1 MQVTIPGIGKLNRNE
16 TKKATDIAADEYGA
30 TDLKRDWSY
39 KYDSKT
45 DTYTFYNNK
54 EIEKGATF
62 NGSFELLWEFSSRK
76 CVNDYSQSIQATLKD
91 GEKSVLS
98 SELKMRFTS
107 KQDTYYIQKT
117 AKAVTSADGL
127 KNFVDAGKAVSDY
140 AWVQYTFRYN
150 TKELNSR
157 GLQSRYFIDTL
168 PTGCVMAKSSN
179 VIKNEDG
186 TVSYKVEETSV
197 PENSVKEYSII
208 VGYPE
213 SYAGKKVKNTV
224 NLMGIYLDEKEE
236 TNLATSE
243 VEVELKKISENIYYI
258 TTPGKNMSPDYVYKE
273 NLSKDINFSASL
285 STTTTV
291 ASINQNEYTVAL
303 TDDLLEI
310 YTDKYYRLQDNE
322 YEFTNVTVPGKN
334 NFYNSNGYVLSDGNY
349 TVKIKALYKDNVNT
363 REISEY
369 TTVYEGKWEDKEIS
383 KDLENVVS
391 VRVEVSGL
399 TESIKGFYINV
410 KGKINISNSE
420 YENPTYIKNYDF
432 TDLIDKDGKSLIT
445 DVTEENYA
453 ETRIYELDKQIYGK
467 GQLRSS
473 DVIRIIE
480 RPEKPEEPERLSYY
494 YSDTQMSP
502 FEVDKQIENFVTKQ
516 THTVRVNNTD
526 KKEINKVQM
535 YGVNQKAELNTL
547 IETLKFTY
555 SGLKFKNELSEDV
568 NMQDYLRERASIE
581 KNEKEICVTFNFAD
595 NPIVSTDFNI
605 GYNVES
611 NLSYEDYYDTT
622 DPTYKVFTY
631 GFIEGSKFVPQ
642 LTSSYKGKTMASS
655 SDTENILL
663 ALASHQQLIKEIRT
677 EYTKGEF
684 VESGAV
690 VPLNTEYTY
699 RLKLR
704 NGYNTLV
711 DTEFIDVLEHAEL
724 TKVDE
729 EYPYSKSEWYGKLKN
744 VDTTYIESKG
754 LTAKVYYANTTS
766 PQENDWILMESYTN
780 GIWQTENEAKAIKVK
795 IEGEIQ
801 ENSIVNIDVNMVAPN
816 DESLEDKYAY
826 NTYTINSEAI
836 DLYTGLKAA
845 YLKDMPSNVT
855 EVRLTKKEYNVEILK
870 VDEVTKNK
878 LSGVQFGIYDEQGK
892 KLKTGLT
899 GILGIATI
907 KNLKEGTYTIK
918 EEIVPLGYDKAE
930 DYTLIIENG
939 NYTLKQAEEI
949 KAQGEID
956 LEGNI
961 PTIKITIENKR
972 ANGSITVYKIDEY
985 LDTNKQE
992 IPLQGVEFNLL
1003 DTDQNVIATGTTNE
1017 SGNIVFEGLEW
1028 GKTYILKEKQALQ
1041 GYELAEKNTYLSK
1054 INKDKVVVV
1063 ENVRKTGTVT
1073 LTKEDEK
1080 TTEKIQGAK
1089 YGLYAKE
1096 DIYNKKGEVEYQR
1109 DQLISEKTAKENGQV
1124 TFEKLTWGEYYI
1136 KEIESVYGYELSEEK
1151 LLFTVNDQNV
1161 ENVIQKTG
1169 KEVRSK
1175 ANLELLKVDDKGKLL
1190 QGVEFELFDENGNKK
1205 VRQEI
1210 DSGESQLTFKSTG
1223 TYAWKQNE
1231 DGTWQSENYHVNN
1244 STATMETDEFTIQ
1257 NGTLTFDWSVSSES
1271 VNYDYAYYTITNV
1284 KTGEKI
1290 GGANTKIGGTSYGTG
1305 YNSLRFNSVE
1315 QKLNAGTYKISFTY
1329 RKDSSG
1335 HTGLDRA
1342 YVKNVK
1348 IAHKKITE
1356 IPYLTDENGSLKI
1369 ENIEWGNYYIKEKE
1383 PLSGYKKI
1391 DTKFEFTV
1399 NRETFLDGNKVISS
1413 VQNSDTKEQVSII
1426 KNERKQGKVILTK
1439 YSCNASGEET
1449 ENTLEGAKFELYK
1462 SNGELVGEYITDG
1475 NGQIVVE
1482 NLDWDSYYFQE
1493 KEAPEGYSISD
1504 KKIAFVVNSK
1514 NVEFTQEL
1522 KAYNK
1527 LETGKITINK
1537 TIKANSLEAVHG
1549 NATFMFKIVGK
1560 DESGGEKV
1568 TLYRTVTFSDK
1579 EKQNA
1584 DLNGD
1589 LTKSIVISDVEAYKY
1604 EITEEDNYRYS
1615 LDEIIPITNAS
1626 KEGNKAIINL
1636 TGVEN
1641 IGEVTFKNTKD
1652 NNSLLTHAQLITN
1665 SPQSSYYLIGISAK
1679 AKKESYEI
1687 GTKLTGSDFT
1697 YTLYYSNGDE
1707 QTAELTEGITFNGE
1721 SSYKED
1727 LVGSYITKL
1736 EYTLNGKVFETEV
1749 TTKWIMS
1756 TDYFKYKVISS
1767 NKNTITITGIN
1778 SKYESPSVLY
1788 IPSEYNGYKVKEI
1801 IGTGGYWYQSM
1812 SNIDNAKSV
1821 TIANGVTSIGNYAF
1835 SKLSNLTS
1843 IEIPSSVTSIGNY
1856 AFYNCSSLTSI
1867 EIPSSVTS
1875 IGNSAFSG
1883 CSGLTS
1889 VTIQEGVKSIGNSAF
1904 SWCSSLTSIE
1914 IPSSVTSIGDSA
1926 FSSCSGLTSVT
1937 IQEGVKSIGS
1947 KVFSDCKSLTSI
1959 EIPSSV
1965 TSIGNSAFSGCRSL
1979 TSIEIPSSVTSI
1991 GDNAFEG
1998 CSSLT
2003 SITIQ
2008 GGVTSIGNSAF
2019 SGCSSLTS
2027 IEIPSSVTSI
2037 ENRAFYGCSS
2047 LTSITIQEG
2056 VKSIGNSAFSG
2067 CSKLTSIGI
2076 PSSVTSIGNGAFYNC
2091 SSLTGINV
2099 EENNQKYCSE
2109 DGILFNKDKTKLI
2122 QYPIKKLGTEYII
2135 PSSVASIGNS
2145 AFSNCS
2151 SLTSIE
2157 IPNSVTSIGN
2167 SAFYNCRS
2175 LTSIDIPSGV
2185 TSIEDSV
2192 FYGCSSL
2199 TSITIQEG
2207 VTSIGSEVFS
2217 GCSSLTSIEIPSSV
2231 TSIGNYAFEY
2241 CSSLTSITIQEG
2253 VTSIGDSAFRGCSSL
2268 TSIEIPSSV
2277 TSIGNEVFRYC
2288 SKLTS
2293 IEIPNSVTSIGG
2305 YAFGDCSSLTSIEIP
2320 SSVTSI
2326 GDSAFSGCSKLTS
2339 IEIPSS
2345 VTSIGSGA
2353 FYDCSNLTTINYH
2366 GTPEQFSAITI
2377 ESYNDYFKNATVN
2390 YIE

>member
-1 MQVTIPGIGKLNRNE
+1 MK
-16 TKKATDIAADEYGA
+16 
-30 TDLKRDWSY
+30 
-39 KYDSKT
+39 
-45 DTYTFYNNK
+45 
-54 EIEKGATF
+54 
-62 NGSFELLWEFSSRK
+62 
-76 CVNDYSQSIQATLKD
+76 
-91 GEKSVLS
+91 
-98 SELKMRFTS
+98 FTS

-127 KNFVDAGKAVSDY
+127 KNFVDAGKTVSDY

-157 GLQSRYFIDTL
+157 GLQSRYVIDTL
-168 PTGCVMAKSSN
+168 PKGCVIAKSSN

-197 PENSVKEYSII
+197 PENSGREYSII

-224 NLMGIYLDEKEE
+224 DLIGTYLDEKEE
-236 TNLATSE
+236 TKLATSE

-258 TTPGKNMSPDYVYKE
+258 ITPGKNMSPDYVYKE

-291 ASINQNEYTVAL
+291 APINQSEYTVAL

-322 YEFTNVTVPGKN
+322 YEFTKVTVPGKN
-334 NFYNSNGYVLSDGNY
+334 NFYNSNGYVLSDGDY

-363 REISEY
+363 RGVSEY

-383 KDLENVVS
+383 KDLENVVA
-391 VRVEVSGL
+391 VRVEVGGL

-480 RPEKPEEPERLSYY
+480 RPEKPEEPEKPERLSYY

-526 KKEINKVQM
+526 KKEINKVQI
-535 YGVNQKAELNTL
+535 YGVNAKVELKTL

-663 ALASHQQLIKEIRT
+663 ALASHQQLIKEVRT

-729 EYPYSKSEWYGKLKN
+729 EYPYSKSEWCGKLKN

-754 LTAKVYYANTTS
+754 LTAKVYYVNTIS

-780 GIWQTENEAKAIKVK
+780 GIWQTESEAKAIKVK

-892 KLKTGLT
+892 KLKTCLT
-899 GILGIATI
+899 GLLGIATI

-972 ANGSITVYKIDEY
+972 AKGSITVYKIDEY

-1054 INKDKVVVV
+1054 LNKDKVVIV

-1096 DIYNKKGEVEYQR
+1096 DIYNKKGEVEYQK
-1109 DQLISEKTAKENGQV
+1109 DQLISEKTTNENGQV
-1124 TFEKLTWGEYYI
+1124 TFEKLAWGEYYI
-1136 KEIESVYGYELSEEK
+1136 KEIETVYGYELSEEK

-1161 ENVIQKTG
+1161 ENVIQKTA

-1175 ANLELLKVDDKGKLL
+1175 ANLELLKVDDKGKFL

-1244 STATMETDEFTIQ
+1244 STATMESDEFTIQ

-1284 KTGEKI
+1284 KTGGTI
-1290 GGANTKIGGTSYGTG
+1290 GGTNTKIGGTSYGTG

-1329 RKDSSG
+1329 IKDSSG

-1342 YVKNVK
+1342 YVKNAK
-1348 IAHKKITE
+1348 IAYEKIVE

-1399 NRETFLDGNKVISS
+1399 NRETFLNGNKVIAS

-1462 SNGELVGEYITDG
+1462 SDGELVGEYTTDE
-1475 NGQIVVE
+1475 NGQIVIE

-1527 LETGKITINK
+1527 LKTGEITINK

-1549 NATFMFKIVGK
+1549 NVTFMFKIVGK
-1560 DESGGEKV
+1560 DESGEEKV

-1679 AKKESYEI
+1679 AKEESYVV

-1707 QTAELTEGITFNGE
+1707 QTAKLTEGITFNGE

-1749 TTKWIMS
+1749 TTKWIMPS
-1756 TDYFKYKVISS
+1756 DYFIYDVIDA
-1767 NKNTITITGIN
+1767 NKKTIAIKGIN

-1788 IPSEYNGYKVKEI
+1788 IPSEYNGYNVKEI
-1801 IGTGGYWYQSM
+1801 KEYMRSM
-1812 SNIDNAKSV
+1812 YNINNVKSV
-1821 TIANGVTSIGNYAF
+1821 VIEEGIMSIG
-1835 SKLSNLTS
+1835 SN
-1843 IEIPSSVTSIGNY
+1843 
-1856 AFYNCSSLTSI
+1856 
-1867 EIPSSVTS
+1867 
-1875 IGNSAFSG
+1875 AFSG
-1883 CSGLTS
+1883 CS
-1889 VTIQEGVKSIGNSAF
+1889 K
-1904 SWCSSLTSIE
+1904 LTSIE

-1926 FSSCSGLTSVT
+1926 FKGCSSLTNIEIPSSVT
-1937 IQEGVKSIGS
+1937 SIGDGAFRGCS
-1947 KVFSDCKSLTSI
+1947 KLTSI

-1965 TSIGNSAFSGCRSL
+1965 TSIGYGAFSG
-1979 TSIEIPSSVTSI
+1979 
-1991 GDNAFEG
+1991 
-1998 CSSLT
+1998 
-2003 SITIQ
+2003 
-2008 GGVTSIGNSAF
+2008 
-2019 SGCSSLTS
+2019 
-2027 IEIPSSVTSI
+2027 
-2037 ENRAFYGCSS
+2037 
-2047 LTSITIQEG
+2047 
-2056 VKSIGNSAFSG
+2056 
-2067 CSKLTSIGI
+2067 
-2076 PSSVTSIGNGAFYNC
+2076 
-2091 SSLTGINV
+2091 
-2099 EENNQKYCSE
+2099 
-2109 DGILFNKDKTKLI
+2109 
-2122 QYPIKKLGTEYII
+2122 
-2135 PSSVASIGNS
+2135 
-2145 AFSNCS
+2145 
-2151 SLTSIE
+2151 
-2157 IPNSVTSIGN
+2157 
-2167 SAFYNCRS
+2167 
-2175 LTSIDIPSGV
+2175 
-2185 TSIEDSV
+2185 
-2192 FYGCSSL
+2192 
-2199 TSITIQEG
+2199 
-2207 VTSIGSEVFS
+2207 
-2217 GCSSLTSIEIPSSV
+2217 
-2231 TSIGNYAFEY
+2231 
-2241 CSSLTSITIQEG
+2241 
-2253 VTSIGDSAFRGCSSL
+2253 
-2268 TSIEIPSSV
+2268 
-2277 TSIGNEVFRYC
+2277 
-2288 SKLTS
+2288 
-2293 IEIPNSVTSIGG
+2293 
-2305 YAFGDCSSLTSIEIP
+2305 CSSLTSIEIP

-2326 GDSAFSGCSKLTS
+2326 GDSAFSGCSKLTSIEIPSSVTSIGYRAFEGCSKLTSIEIPSSVTSIGDYVFFRCSGLTNIEIPSSVTSIGDSAFRECSKLTSIEIPSSVTSIGSSAFYRCSSLTSIEIPSSVTSIGDGTFSGCSSLTSIEIPSSVTSIGNSAFYGCSSLTSINIPEGVTSIGSSAFSGCKRLTSIEIPEGVTSIGSSAFFLCRSLTSIEIPSSVTSIGNQAFDGCSSLTNIEIPEGVTSIGNYAFQDCRSLTSIEIPSSVTSIGDSAFRGCDSLTSINVEEDNQNYCGEDGVLFNKDKTELIRYPSKKADKQYVIPNSVTSIGNYAFEYCSSLTSINIPEGITSIGDSAFRGCSSLTNIEIPSSVTSIGDSVFRECSSLTS

-2377 ESYNDYFKNATVN
+2377 GSYNDYFKNATVN

>member
-1 MQVTIPGIGKLNRNE
+1 MK
-16 TKKATDIAADEYGA
+16 
-30 TDLKRDWSY
+30 
-39 KYDSKT
+39 
-45 DTYTFYNNK
+45 
-54 EIEKGATF
+54 
-62 NGSFELLWEFSSRK
+62 
-76 CVNDYSQSIQATLKD
+76 
-91 GEKSVLS
+91 
-98 SELKMRFTS
+98 FTS

-127 KNFVDAGKAVSDY
+127 KNFVDAGKNVSDY

-157 GLQSRYFIDTL
+157 GLQSRYVIDTL
-168 PTGCVMAKSSN
+168 PKGCVIAKSSN

-197 PENSVKEYSII
+197 PENSGREYSII

-224 NLMGIYLDEKEE
+224 DLIGTYLDEKEE
-236 TNLATSE
+236 TKLATSE

-258 TTPGKNMSPDYVYKE
+258 ITPGKNMSPDYVYKE

-291 ASINQNEYTVAL
+291 APINQSEYTVAL

-322 YEFTNVTVPGKN
+322 YEFTKVTVPGKN
-334 NFYNSNGYVLSDGNY
+334 NFYNSNGYVLSDGDY

-363 REISEY
+363 RGVSEY

-383 KDLENVVS
+383 KDLENVVA
-391 VRVEVSGL
+391 VRVEVGGL

-467 GQLRSS
+467 GLLRSS
-473 DVIRIIE
+473 DVIKIIE
-480 RPEKPEEPERLSYY
+480 KLEEPGYY
-494 YSDTQMSP
+494 YSNTQMSP

-516 THTVRVNNTD
+516 THSIKVQNAE
-526 KKEINKVQM
+526 KKEISKIQI

-663 ALASHQQLIKEIRT
+663 ALASHQQLIKEVRT

-754 LTAKVYYANTTS
+754 LTAKVYYVNTIS

-855 EVRLTKKEYNVEILK
+855 EVRLTKKEYNIEVLK

-892 KLKTGLT
+892 KLKTCLT
-899 GILGIATI
+899 GLLGIATI

-972 ANGSITVYKIDEY
+972 AKGSITVYKIDEY

-1054 INKDKVVVV
+1054 LNKDKVVIV

-1096 DIYNKKGEVEYQR
+1096 DIYNKKGEVEYQK
-1109 DQLISEKTAKENGQV
+1109 DQLISEKTTNENGQV
-1124 TFEKLTWGEYYI
+1124 TFEKLAWGEYYI
-1136 KEIESVYGYELSEEK
+1136 KEIETVYGYELSEEK

-1161 ENVIQKTG
+1161 ENVIQKTA

-1175 ANLELLKVDDKGKLL
+1175 ANLELLKVDDKGKFL
-1190 QGVEFELFDENGNKK
+1190 QGVEFELFDESNSKIQGN
-1205 VRQEI
+1205 
-1210 DSGESQLTFKSTG
+1210 FK
-1223 TYAWKQNE
+1223 
-1231 DGTWQSENYHVNN
+1231 
-1244 STATMETDEFTIQ
+1244 
-1257 NGTLTFDWSVSSES
+1257 
-1271 VNYDYAYYTITNV
+1271 
-1284 KTGEKI
+1284 
-1290 GGANTKIGGTSYGTG
+1290 
-1305 YNSLRFNSVE
+1305 
-1315 QKLNAGTYKISFTY
+1315 
-1329 RKDSSG
+1329 
-1335 HTGLDRA
+1335 
-1342 YVKNVK
+1342 
-1348 IAHKKITE
+1348 
-1356 IPYLTDENGSLKI
+1356 TDENGKLKI
-1369 ENIEWGNYYIKEKE
+1369 ENIEWGKYYIKEKE
-1383 PLSGYKKI
+1383 PLSGYKKV

-1399 NRETFLDGNKVISS
+1399 NRETFLNGNKVIAS

-1462 SNGELVGEYITDG
+1462 SDGELVGEYTTDE
-1475 NGQIVVE
+1475 NGQIVIE

-1527 LETGKITINK
+1527 LKTGEITINK

-1549 NATFMFKIVGK
+1549 NVTFMFKIVGK
-1560 DESGGEKV
+1560 DESGEEKV

-1679 AKKESYEI
+1679 AKEESYVV

-1707 QTAELTEGITFNGE
+1707 QTAKLTEGITFNGE

-1749 TTKWIMS
+1749 TTKWIMPS
-1756 TDYFKYKVISS
+1756 DYFIYDVIDA
-1767 NKNTITITGIN
+1767 NKKTIAIKGIN

-1788 IPSEYNGYKVKEI
+1788 IPSEYNGYKVKAI
-1801 IGTGGYWYQSM
+1801 KGKNNYFSM
-1812 SNIDNAKSV
+1812 SNIKNVKSV
-1821 TIANGVTSIGNYAF
+1821 TIAEGVTSIGYYAF
-1835 SKLSNLTS
+1835 KD
-1843 IEIPSSVTSIGNY
+1843 
-1856 AFYNCSSLTSI
+1856 CSSLTSI

-1875 IGNSAFSG
+1875 IGNWAFSGCSSLTSIEIPSSVTSIGNWAFSGCSSLTSIEIPSSVTSIGYSAFSG
-1883 CSGLTS
+1883 CSSLTS
-1889 VTIQEGVKSIGNSAF
+1889 IEIPSSITSIEDGTFYNCSSLTSINIPEGVTSIGYRAFMGCSSLTSIEIPSSVTSIGYSAF
-1904 SWCSSLTSIE
+1904 SGCSSLTSIE

-1947 KVFSDCKSLTSI
+1947 KVFSSCI
-1959 EIPSSV
+1959 
-1965 TSIGNSAFSGCRSL
+1965 R
-1979 TSIEIPSSVTSI
+1979 
-1991 GDNAFEG
+1991 
-1998 CSSLT
+1998 
-2003 SITIQ
+2003 
-2008 GGVTSIGNSAF
+2008 
-2019 SGCSSLTS
+2019 
-2027 IEIPSSVTSI
+2027 
-2037 ENRAFYGCSS
+2037 
-2047 LTSITIQEG
+2047 
-2056 VKSIGNSAFSG
+2056 
-2067 CSKLTSIGI
+2067 
-2076 PSSVTSIGNGAFYNC
+2076 
-2091 SSLTGINV
+2091 
-2099 EENNQKYCSE
+2099 
-2109 DGILFNKDKTKLI
+2109 
-2122 QYPIKKLGTEYII
+2122 
-2135 PSSVASIGNS
+2135 
-2145 AFSNCS
+2145 
-2151 SLTSIE
+2151 LTSIE
-2157 IPNSVTSIGN
+2157 IPNSVTSIG
-2167 SAFYNCRS
+2167 
-2175 LTSIDIPSGV
+2175 
-2185 TSIEDSV
+2185 
-2192 FYGCSSL
+2192 
-2199 TSITIQEG
+2199 
-2207 VTSIGSEVFS
+2207 
-2217 GCSSLTSIEIPSSV
+2217 
-2231 TSIGNYAFEY
+2231 
-2241 CSSLTSITIQEG
+2241 
-2253 VTSIGDSAFRGCSSL
+2253 DSAFSSCS
-2268 TSIEIPSSV
+2268 
-2277 TSIGNEVFRYC
+2277 G
-2288 SKLTS
+2288 LTS
-2293 IEIPNSVTSIGG
+2293 IEIPNSVTSINGS
-2305 YAFGDCSSLTSIEIP
+2305 AFTGCRSLTSIEIP
-2320 SSVTSI
+2320 GSVTSI
-2326 GDSAFSGCSKLTS
+2326 GDYVFFNCSGLTS

-2345 VTSIGSGA
+2345 VTSIGSQA
-2353 FYDCSNLTTINYH
+2353 FYGCFSLTTINYH
-2366 GTPEQFSAITI
+2366 GTEEQFKAIKI
-2377 ESYNDYFKNATVN
+2377 DSGNDEFKEATVN

>member
-1 MQVTIPGIGKLNRNE
+1 MQVTIPGIGKLNRNA

-76 CVNDYSQSIQATLKD
+76 CVNDYSQSIQAVLKD
-91 GEKSVLS
+91 GEKNASS
-98 SELKMRFTS
+98 SELKIKFTS
-107 KQDTYYIQKT
+107 KQDTYYVQKT

-127 KNFVDAGKAVSDY
+127 KNFVDAGKTVSDY

-157 GLQSRYFIDTL
+157 GLQSRYVIDTL
-168 PTGCVMAKSSN
+168 PKGCVIAKSSN

-186 TVSYKVEETSV
+186 TVSYKIEETSV
-197 PENSVKEYSII
+197 TENSVKEYSII

-224 NLMGIYLDEKEE
+224 DLIGTYLDEKEE
-236 TNLATSE
+236 TKLATSE
-243 VEVELKKISENIYYI
+243 VEVELRKISENIYYI
-258 TTPGKNMSPDYVYKE
+258 TTPGKNISPDYVYKE
-273 NLSKDINFSASL
+273 SLSKDINFSASL

-291 ASINQNEYTVAL
+291 APINQSEYTVAL

-363 REISEY
+363 RGVSEY

-383 KDLENVVS
+383 KNLENVVA

-605 GYNVES
+605 GYNIES

-622 DPTYKVFTY
+622 DPTYTVVTY
-631 GFIEGSKFVPQ
+631 AFIEDSGFIPQ

-878 LSGVQFGIYDEQGK
+878 LSGVQFEIYDEQGK

-899 GILGIATI
+899 GILGTATI

-1028 GKTYILKEKQALQ
+1028 GKTYILKEKQAPQ

-1054 INKDKVVVV
+1054 LNKDKVVVV
-1063 ENVRKTGTVT
+1063 EDVRKTGTVT

-1080 TTEKIQGAK
+1080 TTEKVQGAK

-1109 DQLISEKTAKENGQV
+1109 DQLISEKTTNENGQV

-1136 KEIESVYGYELSEEK
+1136 KETETVYGYELSEEK

-1161 ENVIQKTG
+1161 ENVIQKTA

-1175 ANLELLKVDDKGKLL
+1175 ANLELLKVDDKGKFL

-1244 STATMETDEFTIQ
+1244 STATMESDEFTIQ

-1348 IAHKKITE
+1348 IAYETITE
-1356 IPYLTDENGSLKI
+1356 IPYVTDENGSLKI

-1399 NRETFLDGNKVISS
+1399 NRETFSNGNKVISR
-1413 VQNSDTKEQVSII
+1413 VQNSDTKEQISII

-1749 TTKWIMS
+1749 TTKWIMPS
-1756 TDYFKYKVISS
+1756 DYFIYDVIDA
-1767 NKNTITITGIN
+1767 KEKTIAIKEIN

-1801 IGTGGYWYQSM
+1801 IGNGYYNPM
-1812 SNIDNAKSV
+1812 SNIKDVKSV
-1821 TIANGVTSIGNYAF
+1821 VIENGVTSIGDYAF
-1835 SKLSNLTS
+1835 KDCRSLTSITIQEGVTSIGAGAFWGCSNLTS
-1843 IEIPSSVTSIGNY
+1843 IEIPSSVTSIGDSVFRECSSLTSINIPEGVMSIGEY
-1856 AFYNCSSLTSI
+1856 AFSNCSSLTSI
-1867 EIPSSVTS
+1867 EIS
-1875 IGNSAFSG
+1875 
-1883 CSGLTS
+1883 
-1889 VTIQEGVKSIGNSAF
+1889 
-1904 SWCSSLTSIE
+1904 
-1914 IPSSVTSIGDSA
+1914 
-1926 FSSCSGLTSVT
+1926 
-1937 IQEGVKSIGS
+1937 
-1947 KVFSDCKSLTSI
+1947 
-1959 EIPSSV
+1959 
-1965 TSIGNSAFSGCRSL
+1965 
-1979 TSIEIPSSVTSI
+1979 
-1991 GDNAFEG
+1991 
-1998 CSSLT
+1998 
-2003 SITIQ
+2003 
-2008 GGVTSIGNSAF
+2008 
-2019 SGCSSLTS
+2019 
-2027 IEIPSSVTSI
+2027 
-2037 ENRAFYGCSS
+2037 
-2047 LTSITIQEG
+2047 
-2056 VKSIGNSAFSG
+2056 
-2067 CSKLTSIGI
+2067 
-2076 PSSVTSIGNGAFYNC
+2076 SSVTSIGNGAFGNC
-2091 SSLTGINV
+2091 R
-2099 EENNQKYCSE
+2099 
-2109 DGILFNKDKTKLI
+2109 
-2122 QYPIKKLGTEYII
+2122 
-2135 PSSVASIGNS
+2135 
-2145 AFSNCS
+2145 

-2167 SAFYNCRS
+2167 YAFYS
-2175 LTSIDIPSGV
+2175 
-2185 TSIEDSV
+2185 
-2192 FYGCSSL
+2192 
-2199 TSITIQEG
+2199 
-2207 VTSIGSEVFS
+2207 
-2217 GCSSLTSIEIPSSV
+2217 CSSLTSIEIPEGV
-2231 TSIGNYAFEY
+2231 TSIRDGAFWS
-2241 CSSLTSITIQEG
+2241 CRSLTSINIPEG
-2253 VTSIGDSAFRGCSSL
+2253 VTSIGNNAFCGCSSL
-2268 TSIEIPSSV
+2268 TSINIPEGV
-2277 TSIGNEVFRYC
+2277 TSIRD
-2288 SKLTS
+2288 S
-2293 IEIPNSVTSIGG
+2293 
-2305 YAFGDCSSLTSIEIP
+2305 AFWGCSSLTNIEIP

-2326 GDSAFSGCSKLTS
+2326 GDSAFISC
-2339 IEIPSS
+2339 I
-2345 VTSIGSGA
+2345 
-2353 FYDCSNLTTINYH
+2353 NLTTINYH
-2366 GTPEQFSAITI
+2366 GTEEQFKAIKI
-2377 ESYNDYFKNATVN
+2377 NSGNDYFKKATVN

>member
-1 MQVTIPGIGKLNRNE
+1 M
-16 TKKATDIAADEYGA
+16 
-30 TDLKRDWSY
+30 
-39 KYDSKT
+39 
-45 DTYTFYNNK
+45 
-54 EIEKGATF
+54 
-62 NGSFELLWEFSSRK
+62 
-76 CVNDYSQSIQATLKD
+76 
-91 GEKSVLS
+91 
-98 SELKMRFTS
+98 
-107 KQDTYYIQKT
+107 
-117 AKAVTSADGL
+117 
-127 KNFVDAGKAVSDY
+127 
-140 AWVQYTFRYN
+140 
-150 TKELNSR
+150 
-157 GLQSRYFIDTL
+157 
-168 PTGCVMAKSSN
+168 
-179 VIKNEDG
+179 
-186 TVSYKVEETSV
+186 
-197 PENSVKEYSII
+197 
-208 VGYPE
+208 
-213 SYAGKKVKNTV
+213 
-224 NLMGIYLDEKEE
+224 
-236 TNLATSE
+236 
-243 VEVELKKISENIYYI
+243 
-258 TTPGKNMSPDYVYKE
+258 
-273 NLSKDINFSASL
+273 
-285 STTTTV
+285 
-291 ASINQNEYTVAL
+291 
-303 TDDLLEI
+303 
-310 YTDKYYRLQDNE
+310 
-322 YEFTNVTVPGKN
+322 
-334 NFYNSNGYVLSDGNY
+334 
-349 TVKIKALYKDNVNT
+349 
-363 REISEY
+363 
-369 TTVYEGKWEDKEIS
+369 
-383 KDLENVVS
+383 
-391 VRVEVSGL
+391 
-399 TESIKGFYINV
+399 
-410 KGKINISNSE
+410 
-420 YENPTYIKNYDF
+420 
-432 TDLIDKDGKSLIT
+432 
-445 DVTEENYA
+445 
-453 ETRIYELDKQIYGK
+453 
-467 GQLRSS
+467 
-473 DVIRIIE
+473 
-480 RPEKPEEPERLSYY
+480 
-494 YSDTQMSP
+494 
-502 FEVDKQIENFVTKQ
+502 
-516 THTVRVNNTD
+516 
-526 KKEINKVQM
+526 
-535 YGVNQKAELNTL
+535 
-547 IETLKFTY
+547 
-555 SGLKFKNELSEDV
+555 
-568 NMQDYLRERASIE
+568 
-581 KNEKEICVTFNFAD
+581 
-595 NPIVSTDFNI
+595 
-605 GYNVES
+605 
-611 NLSYEDYYDTT
+611 
-622 DPTYKVFTY
+622 
-631 GFIEGSKFVPQ
+631 
-642 LTSSYKGKTMASS
+642 
-655 SDTENILL
+655 
-663 ALASHQQLIKEIRT
+663 
-677 EYTKGEF
+677 
-684 VESGAV
+684 
-690 VPLNTEYTY
+690 
-699 RLKLR
+699 
-704 NGYNTLV
+704 
-711 DTEFIDVLEHAEL
+711 
-724 TKVDE
+724 
-729 EYPYSKSEWYGKLKN
+729 
-744 VDTTYIESKG
+744 
-754 LTAKVYYANTTS
+754 
-766 PQENDWILMESYTN
+766 
-780 GIWQTENEAKAIKVK
+780 
-795 IEGEIQ
+795 
-801 ENSIVNIDVNMVAPN
+801 
-816 DESLEDKYAY
+816 
-826 NTYTINSEAI
+826 
-836 DLYTGLKAA
+836 
-845 YLKDMPSNVT
+845 
-855 EVRLTKKEYNVEILK
+855 
-870 VDEVTKNK
+870 
-878 LSGVQFGIYDEQGK
+878 
-892 KLKTGLT
+892 
-899 GILGIATI
+899 
-907 KNLKEGTYTIK
+907 
-918 EEIVPLGYDKAE
+918 
-930 DYTLIIENG
+930 
-939 NYTLKQAEEI
+939 
-949 KAQGEID
+949 
-956 LEGNI
+956 
-961 PTIKITIENKR
+961 
-972 ANGSITVYKIDEY
+972 
-985 LDTNKQE
+985 
-992 IPLQGVEFNLL
+992 
-1003 DTDQNVIATGTTNE
+1003 
-1017 SGNIVFEGLEW
+1017 
-1028 GKTYILKEKQALQ
+1028 
-1041 GYELAEKNTYLSK
+1041 
-1054 INKDKVVVV
+1054 
-1063 ENVRKTGTVT
+1063 
-1073 LTKEDEK
+1073 
-1080 TTEKIQGAK
+1080 
-1089 YGLYAKE
+1089 
-1096 DIYNKKGEVEYQR
+1096 
-1109 DQLISEKTAKENGQV
+1109 
-1124 TFEKLTWGEYYI
+1124 
-1136 KEIESVYGYELSEEK
+1136 
-1151 LLFTVNDQNV
+1151 
-1161 ENVIQKTG
+1161 
-1169 KEVRSK
+1169 
-1175 ANLELLKVDDKGKLL
+1175 

-1284 KTGEKI
+1284 KTGETI
-1290 GGANTKIGGTSYGTG
+1290 GDANTKIGGTSYGTG

-1342 YVKNVK
+1342 YVKNAK
-1348 IAHKKITE
+1348 IAYEKITE
-1356 IPYLTDENGSLKI
+1356 IPYVTDENGSLKI

-1399 NRETFLDGNKVISS
+1399 NRETFSNGNKVISS
-1413 VQNSDTKEQVSII
+1413 VQNSDTKEQISII

-1679 AKKESYEI
+1679 AKEESYVV
-1687 GTKLTGSDFT
+1687 GTKLTASDFT

-1749 TTKWIMS
+1749 TTKWIMPS
-1756 TDYFKYKVISS
+1756 DYFIYDIIDANEK
-1767 NKNTITITGIN
+1767 TIAIKGIN

-1788 IPSEYNGYKVKEI
+1788 IPSEYNGYNVKEI
-1801 IGTGGYWYQSM
+1801 KSDDYWPSM
-1812 SNIDNAKSV
+1812 ANIKNVKSV
-1821 TIANGVTSIGNYAF
+1821 VIENGVTSIGDRAF
-1835 SKLSNLTS
+1835 RGCSSLTR
-1843 IEIPSSVTSIGNY
+1843 IEIPSSVTSIESE
-1856 AFYNCSSLTSI
+1856 AFRYCSKLTSI
-1867 EIPSSVTS
+1867 EIPNSVTS
-1875 IGNSAFSG
+1875 IGNSAFSS

-1889 VTIQEGVKSIGNSAF
+1889 VTIQEGVKSIGSKVF
-1904 SWCSSLTSIE
+1904 SDCKSLTSIE

-2167 SAFYNCRS
+2167 SAFSSCSSLTSIEIPNSVTSIGNSAFYNCRS

-2185 TSIEDSV
+2185 TSIGDSV

-2207 VTSIGSEVFS
+2207 VTSIGSGVFS

-2277 TSIGNEVFRYC
+2277 TSIESEVFRYC

-2326 GDSAFSGCSKLTS
+2326 ENRAFYGCSSLTSITIQEGVKSIGNSAFSGCSKLTS
-2339 IEIPSS
+2339 IGIPSSVTSIGDSAFIGCSKLTSIDISSS

-2377 ESYNDYFKNATVN
+2377 GSYNDYFKNATVN

>member
-16 TKKATDIAADEYGA
+16 TKKAVDIAADEYGA

-127 KNFVDAGKAVSDY
+127 KNFVDAGKTVSDY

-168 PTGCVMAKSSN
+168 PKGCVIAKSSN

-322 YEFTNVTVPGKN
+322 YEFTKVTVPCKN

-383 KDLENVVS
+383 KDLENVVA

-432 TDLIDKDGKSLIT
+432 TDLIDKDGNSLIT

-526 KKEINKVQM
+526 KKEINKVQI

-568 NMQDYLRERASIE
+568 DMQDYLRERATIE
-581 KNEKEICVTFNFAD
+581 KNGKEICVTFNFAD

-754 LTAKVYYANTTS
+754 LTAKVYYANTIS
-766 PQENDWILMESYTN
+766 PQENNWVLMESYTN

-892 KLKTGLT
+892 KLKTSLT
-899 GILGIATI
+899 GLLGIATI

-972 ANGSITVYKIDEY
+972 AKGSITVYKIDEY

-1054 INKDKVVVV
+1054 LNKDKVVVV
-1063 ENVRKTGTVT
+1063 EDVRKTGTVT

-1080 TTEKIQGAK
+1080 TTKKIQGAK

-1109 DQLISEKTAKENGQV
+1109 DQLISEKTTNENGQV
-1124 TFEKLTWGEYYI
+1124 TFERLTWGEYYI

-1161 ENVIQKTG
+1161 ENVIQKTA

-1175 ANLELLKVDDKGKLL
+1175 ANLELLKVDDKGKFL
-1190 QGVEFELFDENGNKK
+1190 QGVEFELFDESNNKI
-1205 VRQEI
+1205 QEN
-1210 DSGESQLTFKSTG
+1210 FK
-1223 TYAWKQNE
+1223 
-1231 DGTWQSENYHVNN
+1231 
-1244 STATMETDEFTIQ
+1244 
-1257 NGTLTFDWSVSSES
+1257 
-1271 VNYDYAYYTITNV
+1271 
-1284 KTGEKI
+1284 
-1290 GGANTKIGGTSYGTG
+1290 
-1305 YNSLRFNSVE
+1305 
-1315 QKLNAGTYKISFTY
+1315 
-1329 RKDSSG
+1329 
-1335 HTGLDRA
+1335 
-1342 YVKNVK
+1342 
-1348 IAHKKITE
+1348 
-1356 IPYLTDENGSLKI
+1356 TDENGSLKI

-1399 NRETFLDGNKVISS
+1399 NRETFSNGNKVISS
-1413 VQNSDTKEQVSII
+1413 VQNSDTKEQISII

-1679 AKKESYEI
+1679 AKEESYVV

-1756 TDYFKYKVISS
+1756 SDYFTYDVIDA
-1767 NKNTITITGIN
+1767 KEKTIAIKGIN

-1788 IPSEYNGYKVKEI
+1788 IPSEYNGYKVKQVN
-1801 IGTGGYWYQSM
+1801 GRYQSPI
-1812 SNIDNAKSV
+1812 SNIKNVKSV
-1821 TIANGVTSIGNYAF
+1821 TIAEGVTSIGSNAFFGCSKLTSIEIPSSVASIGGYAFYNCSSLTSIKIPEGVTSIGNYAF
-1835 SKLSNLTS
+1835 S
-1843 IEIPSSVTSIGNY
+1843 
-1856 AFYNCSSLTSI
+1856 NCSSLTSI

-1875 IGNSAFSG
+1875 IGDAAFYFCHS
-1883 CSGLTS
+1883 LTI
-1889 VTIQEGVKSIGNSAF
+1889 VTIQEGVTSIGGSAF
-1904 SWCSSLTSIE
+1904 EYCSKLTSIE
-1914 IPSSVTSIGDSA
+1914 IPSSVTSIGSQA
-1926 FSSCSGLTSVT
+1926 FFGCSSL
-1937 IQEGVKSIGS
+1937 
-1947 KVFSDCKSLTSI
+1947 
-1959 EIPSSV
+1959 
-1965 TSIGNSAFSGCRSL
+1965 A
-1979 TSIEIPSSVTSI
+1979 SIEIPSSVTSI
-1991 GDNAFEG
+1991 GDYTFYG

-2003 SITIQ
+2003 SINIPE
-2008 GGVTSIGNSAF
+2008 GVTSIGSSAF
-2019 SGCSSLTS
+2019 SGCKRLTSIEIPEGVTSIGDKAFYNCSSLTSINVEENNQSYCSEDGVLFNKDKTELIQYPSKKADKQYVIPNSVTSIGEYSAFEGCSSLTS
-2027 IEIPSSVTSI
+2027 IEIPSGVTSI
-2037 ENRAFYGCSS
+2037 GNRTFFGCSS
-2047 LTSITIQEG
+2047 LTSI
-2056 VKSIGNSAFSG
+2056 N
-2067 CSKLTSIGI
+2067 I
-2076 PSSVTSIGNGAFYNC
+2076 PSSVTSIGSYAFYKC
-2091 SSLTGINV
+2091 SKLTSI
-2099 EENNQKYCSE
+2099 E
-2109 DGILFNKDKTKLI
+2109 
-2122 QYPIKKLGTEYII
+2122 I
-2135 PSSVASIGNS
+2135 PSGVTSIEEWTFYG
-2145 AFSNCS
+2145 CS

-2157 IPNSVTSIGN
+2157 IPNS
-2167 SAFYNCRS
+2167 
-2175 LTSIDIPSGV
+2175 
-2185 TSIEDSV
+2185 
-2192 FYGCSSL
+2192 
-2199 TSITIQEG
+2199 
-2207 VTSIGSEVFS
+2207 
-2217 GCSSLTSIEIPSSV
+2217 
-2231 TSIGNYAFEY
+2231 
-2241 CSSLTSITIQEG
+2241 

-2268 TSIEIPSSV
+2268 TSIEIP
-2277 TSIGNEVFRYC
+2277 
-2288 SKLTS
+2288 
-2293 IEIPNSVTSIGG
+2293 NSVTSIGQ
-2305 YAFGDCSSLTSIEIP
+2305 S
-2320 SSVTSI
+2320 
-2326 GDSAFSGCSKLTS
+2326 
-2339 IEIPSS
+2339 
-2345 VTSIGSGA
+2345 A
-2353 FYDCSNLTTINYH
+2353 FYDCSKLTTIYYH
-2366 GTPEQFSAITI
+2366 GTEEQFKAITI
-2377 ESYNDYFKNATVN
+2377 GSDNYYFKDATVN

>member
-1 MQVTIPGIGKLNRNE
+1 MK
-16 TKKATDIAADEYGA
+16 
-30 TDLKRDWSY
+30 
-39 KYDSKT
+39 
-45 DTYTFYNNK
+45 
-54 EIEKGATF
+54 
-62 NGSFELLWEFSSRK
+62 
-76 CVNDYSQSIQATLKD
+76 
-91 GEKSVLS
+91 
-98 SELKMRFTS
+98 FTS

-127 KNFVDAGKAVSDY
+127 KNFVDAGKNVSDY

-168 PTGCVMAKSSN
+168 PKGCVIAKSSN

-197 PENSVKEYSII
+197 PENSGREYSII

-224 NLMGIYLDEKEE
+224 DLIGTYLDEKEE
-236 TNLATSE
+236 TKLATSE

-258 TTPGKNMSPDYVYKE
+258 ITPGKNMSPDYVYKE
-273 NLSKDINFSASL
+273 NLSSDINFSASL

-291 ASINQNEYTVAL
+291 APINQSEYTVAL

-322 YEFTNVTVPGKN
+322 YEFTKVTVPGKN
-334 NFYNSNGYVLSDGNY
+334 NFYNSNGYVLSDGDY

-363 REISEY
+363 RGVSEY

-383 KDLENVVS
+383 KDLENVVA
-391 VRVEVSGL
+391 VRVEVGGL

-432 TDLIDKDGKSLIT
+432 TDLIDKDGNSLIT

-453 ETRIYELDKQIYGK
+453 ETRLYELDKQIYGK

-480 RPEKPEEPERLSYY
+480 RPEKPEEPEKPERLSYY

-526 KKEINKVQM
+526 KKEINKVQI
-535 YGVNQKAELNTL
+535 YGVNTKVELKTL

-663 ALASHQQLIKEIRT
+663 ALASHQQLIKEVRT

-754 LTAKVYYANTTS
+754 LTAKVYYANTIS

-780 GIWQTENEAKAIKVK
+780 GIWQTENEVKAIKVK

-892 KLKTGLT
+892 KLKTSLT
-899 GILGIATI
+899 GLLGIATI

-918 EEIVPLGYDKAE
+918 EEIVPLGYDKTE

-972 ANGSITVYKIDEY
+972 AKGSITVYKIDEY

-1003 DTDQNVIATGTTNE
+1003 DTNQNVIATGTTNE

-1054 INKDKVVVV
+1054 LNKDKVVIV

-1096 DIYNKKGEVEYQR
+1096 DIYNKKGEVEYQK
-1109 DQLISEKTAKENGQV
+1109 DQLISEKTTNENGQV
-1124 TFEKLTWGEYYI
+1124 TFEKLAWGEYYI
-1136 KEIESVYGYELSEEK
+1136 KEIETVYGYELSEEK

-1161 ENVIQKTG
+1161 ENVIQKTA

-1175 ANLELLKVDDKGKLL
+1175 ANLELLKVDDKGKFL

-1244 STATMETDEFTIQ
+1244 STATMESDEFTIQ

-1284 KTGEKI
+1284 KTGETI
-1290 GGANTKIGGTSYGTG
+1290 GDANTKIGGTSYGTG
-1305 YNSLRFNSVE
+1305 YNSLKFNSVE

-1329 RKDSSG
+1329 IKDSSG

-1342 YVKNVK
+1342 YVKNAK
-1348 IAHKKITE
+1348 IAYEKIVE

-1399 NRETFLDGNKVISS
+1399 NRETFLNGNKVIAS

-1462 SNGELVGEYITDG
+1462 SDGELVGEYTTDE
-1475 NGQIVVE
+1475 NGQIVIE

-1527 LETGKITINK
+1527 LKTGEITINK

-1549 NATFMFKIVGK
+1549 NVTFMFKIVGK
-1560 DESGGEKV
+1560 DESGEEKV

-1679 AKKESYEI
+1679 AKEESYVV

-1749 TTKWIMS
+1749 TTKWIMPS
-1756 TDYFKYKVISS
+1756 DYFIYDVIDA
-1767 NKNTITITGIN
+1767 NEKTIAIKGIN

-1788 IPSEYNGYKVKEI
+1788 IPSEYNGYNVKEI
-1801 IGTGGYWYQSM
+1801 KEYMRSM
-1812 SNIDNAKSV
+1812 YNINNVKSV
-1821 TIANGVTSIGNYAF
+1821 VIEEGIMSIG
-1835 SKLSNLTS
+1835 SN
-1843 IEIPSSVTSIGNY
+1843 
-1856 AFYNCSSLTSI
+1856 
-1867 EIPSSVTS
+1867 
-1875 IGNSAFSG
+1875 AFSG
-1883 CSGLTS
+1883 CS
-1889 VTIQEGVKSIGNSAF
+1889 K
-1904 SWCSSLTSIE
+1904 LTSIE

-1926 FSSCSGLTSVT
+1926 FKGCSSLTNIEIPSSVT
-1937 IQEGVKSIGS
+1937 SIGDGAFRGCS
-1947 KVFSDCKSLTSI
+1947 KLTSI

-1965 TSIGNSAFSGCRSL
+1965 TSIGYGAFSG
-1979 TSIEIPSSVTSI
+1979 
-1991 GDNAFEG
+1991 
-1998 CSSLT
+1998 
-2003 SITIQ
+2003 
-2008 GGVTSIGNSAF
+2008 
-2019 SGCSSLTS
+2019 
-2027 IEIPSSVTSI
+2027 
-2037 ENRAFYGCSS
+2037 
-2047 LTSITIQEG
+2047 
-2056 VKSIGNSAFSG
+2056 
-2067 CSKLTSIGI
+2067 
-2076 PSSVTSIGNGAFYNC
+2076 
-2091 SSLTGINV
+2091 
-2099 EENNQKYCSE
+2099 
-2109 DGILFNKDKTKLI
+2109 
-2122 QYPIKKLGTEYII
+2122 
-2135 PSSVASIGNS
+2135 
-2145 AFSNCS
+2145 
-2151 SLTSIE
+2151 
-2157 IPNSVTSIGN
+2157 
-2167 SAFYNCRS
+2167 
-2175 LTSIDIPSGV
+2175 
-2185 TSIEDSV
+2185 
-2192 FYGCSSL
+2192 
-2199 TSITIQEG
+2199 
-2207 VTSIGSEVFS
+2207 
-2217 GCSSLTSIEIPSSV
+2217 
-2231 TSIGNYAFEY
+2231 
-2241 CSSLTSITIQEG
+2241 
-2253 VTSIGDSAFRGCSSL
+2253 
-2268 TSIEIPSSV
+2268 
-2277 TSIGNEVFRYC
+2277 
-2288 SKLTS
+2288 
-2293 IEIPNSVTSIGG
+2293 
-2305 YAFGDCSSLTSIEIP
+2305 CSSLTSIEIP

-2326 GDSAFSGCSKLTS
+2326 GDSAFSGCSKLTSIEIPSSVTSIGYRAFEGCSKLTSIEIPSSVTSIGDYVFFRCSGLTNIEIPSSVTSIGDSAFRECSKLTSIEIPSSVTSIGSSAFYRCSSLTSIEIPSSVTSIGDGTFSGCSSLTSIEIPSSVTSIGNSVFYGCSSLTSINIPEGVTSIGSSAFSGCKRLTSIEIPEGVTSIGSSAFFLCRSLTSIEIPSSVTSIGNQAFDGCSSLTNIEIPEGVTSIGNYAFQDCRSLTSIEIPSSVTSIGDSAFRGCDSLTSINVEEDNQNYCGEDGVLFNKDKTELIRYPSKKADKQYVIPNSVTSIGNYAFEYCSSLTSINIPEGITSIGDSAFRGCSSLTNIEIPSSVTSIGDSVFRECSSLTS

-2377 ESYNDYFKNATVN
+2377 GSYNDYFKNATVN

>member
-98 SELKMRFTS
+98 SELKMKFTS

-127 KNFVDAGKAVSDY
+127 KNFVDAGKTVSDY

-157 GLQSRYFIDTL
+157 GLQSRYVIDTL
-168 PTGCVMAKSSN
+168 PKGCVIAKSSN

-197 PENSVKEYSII
+197 PENSGREYSII

-224 NLMGIYLDEKEE
+224 DLIGTYLDEKEE
-236 TNLATSE
+236 TKLATSE

-258 TTPGKNMSPDYVYKE
+258 ITPGKNMSPDYVYKE

-291 ASINQNEYTVAL
+291 APINQSEYTVAL

-322 YEFTNVTVPGKN
+322 YEFTKVTVPGKN
-334 NFYNSNGYVLSDGNY
+334 NFYNSNGYVLSDGDY

-363 REISEY
+363 RGVSEY

-383 KDLENVVS
+383 KDLENVVA
-391 VRVEVSGL
+391 VRVEVGGL

-467 GQLRSS
+467 GLLRSS
-473 DVIRIIE
+473 DVIKIIE
-480 RPEKPEEPERLSYY
+480 KLEEPGYY
-494 YSDTQMSP
+494 YSNTQMSP

-516 THTVRVNNTD
+516 THSIKVQNAE
-526 KKEINKVQM
+526 KKEISKIQI

-663 ALASHQQLIKEIRT
+663 ALASHQQLIKEVRT

-729 EYPYSKSEWYGKLKN
+729 EYPYSKSEWCGKLKN

-754 LTAKVYYANTTS
+754 LTAKVYYANTIS

-780 GIWQTENEAKAIKVK
+780 GIWQTESEAKAIKVK

-892 KLKTGLT
+892 KLKTCLT
-899 GILGIATI
+899 GLLGIATI

-972 ANGSITVYKIDEY
+972 AKGSITVYKIDEY

-1054 INKDKVVVV
+1054 LNKDKVVIV

-1096 DIYNKKGEVEYQR
+1096 DIYNKKGEVEYQK
-1109 DQLISEKTAKENGQV
+1109 DQLISEKTTNENGQV
-1124 TFEKLTWGEYYI
+1124 TFEKLAWGEYYI
-1136 KEIESVYGYELSEEK
+1136 KEIETVYGYELSEEK

-1161 ENVIQKTG
+1161 ENVIQKTA

-1175 ANLELLKVDDKGKLL
+1175 ANLELLKVDDKGKFL

-1244 STATMETDEFTIQ
+1244 STATMESDEFTIQ

-1284 KTGEKI
+1284 KTGGTI
-1290 GGANTKIGGTSYGTG
+1290 GGTNTKIGGTSYGTG

-1348 IAHKKITE
+1348 IAYKKITE

-1399 NRETFLDGNKVISS
+1399 NRETFLNGNKVIAS

-1462 SNGELVGEYITDG
+1462 SDGELVGEYTTDE
-1475 NGQIVVE
+1475 NGQIVIE

-1527 LETGKITINK
+1527 LKTGEITINK

-1549 NATFMFKIVGK
+1549 NVTFMFKIVGK
-1560 DESGGEKV
+1560 DESGEEKV
-1568 TLYRTVTFSDK
+1568 TLYKTVTFSDK

-1679 AKKESYEI
+1679 AKEESYVV

-1749 TTKWIMS
+1749 TTKWIMPS
-1756 TDYFKYKVISS
+1756 DYFIYDVIDA
-1767 NKNTITITGIN
+1767 NKKTIAIKGIN

-1788 IPSEYNGYKVKEI
+1788 IPSEYNGYNVKEI
-1801 IGTGGYWYQSM
+1801 KEYMRSM
-1812 SNIDNAKSV
+1812 YNINNVKSV
-1821 TIANGVTSIGNYAF
+1821 VIEEGIMSIG
-1835 SKLSNLTS
+1835 SN
-1843 IEIPSSVTSIGNY
+1843 
-1856 AFYNCSSLTSI
+1856 
-1867 EIPSSVTS
+1867 
-1875 IGNSAFSG
+1875 AFSG
-1883 CSGLTS
+1883 CS
-1889 VTIQEGVKSIGNSAF
+1889 K
-1904 SWCSSLTSIE
+1904 LTSIE

-1926 FSSCSGLTSVT
+1926 FKGCSSLTNIEIPSSVT
-1937 IQEGVKSIGS
+1937 SIGDGAFRGCS
-1947 KVFSDCKSLTSI
+1947 KLTSI

-1965 TSIGNSAFSGCRSL
+1965 TSIGYGAFSG
-1979 TSIEIPSSVTSI
+1979 
-1991 GDNAFEG
+1991 
-1998 CSSLT
+1998 
-2003 SITIQ
+2003 
-2008 GGVTSIGNSAF
+2008 
-2019 SGCSSLTS
+2019 
-2027 IEIPSSVTSI
+2027 
-2037 ENRAFYGCSS
+2037 
-2047 LTSITIQEG
+2047 
-2056 VKSIGNSAFSG
+2056 
-2067 CSKLTSIGI
+2067 
-2076 PSSVTSIGNGAFYNC
+2076 
-2091 SSLTGINV
+2091 
-2099 EENNQKYCSE
+2099 
-2109 DGILFNKDKTKLI
+2109 
-2122 QYPIKKLGTEYII
+2122 
-2135 PSSVASIGNS
+2135 
-2145 AFSNCS
+2145 
-2151 SLTSIE
+2151 
-2157 IPNSVTSIGN
+2157 
-2167 SAFYNCRS
+2167 
-2175 LTSIDIPSGV
+2175 
-2185 TSIEDSV
+2185 
-2192 FYGCSSL
+2192 
-2199 TSITIQEG
+2199 
-2207 VTSIGSEVFS
+2207 
-2217 GCSSLTSIEIPSSV
+2217 
-2231 TSIGNYAFEY
+2231 
-2241 CSSLTSITIQEG
+2241 
-2253 VTSIGDSAFRGCSSL
+2253 
-2268 TSIEIPSSV
+2268 
-2277 TSIGNEVFRYC
+2277 
-2288 SKLTS
+2288 
-2293 IEIPNSVTSIGG
+2293 
-2305 YAFGDCSSLTSIEIP
+2305 CSSLTSIEIP

-2326 GDSAFSGCSKLTS
+2326 GDSAFSGCSKLTSIEIPSSVTSIGYRAFEGCSKLTSIEIPSSVTSIGDYVFFRCSGLTNIEIPSSVTSIGDSAFRECSKLTSIEIPSSVTSIGSSAFYRCSSLTSIEIPSSVTSIGDGTFSGCSSLTSIEIPSSVTSIGNSAFYGCSSLTSINIPEGVTSIGSSAFSGCKRLTSIEIPEGVTSIGSSAFFLCRSLTSIEIPSSVTSIGNQAFDGCSSLTNIEIPEGVTSIGNYAFQDCRSLTSIEIPSSVTSIGDSAFRGCDSLTSINVEEDNQNYCGEDGVLFNKDKTELIRYPSKKADKQYVIPNSVTSIGNYAFEYCSSLTSINIPEGITSIGDSAFRGCSSLTNIEIPSSVTSIGDSVFRECSSLTS

-2377 ESYNDYFKNATVN
+2377 GSYNDYFKNATVN

>member
-1 MQVTIPGIGKLNRNE
+1 MK
-16 TKKATDIAADEYGA
+16 
-30 TDLKRDWSY
+30 
-39 KYDSKT
+39 
-45 DTYTFYNNK
+45 
-54 EIEKGATF
+54 
-62 NGSFELLWEFSSRK
+62 
-76 CVNDYSQSIQATLKD
+76 
-91 GEKSVLS
+91 
-98 SELKMRFTS
+98 FTS

-127 KNFVDAGKAVSDY
+127 KNFVDAGKTVSDY

-157 GLQSRYFIDTL
+157 GLQSRYVIDTL
-168 PTGCVMAKSSN
+168 PKGCVIAKSSN

-197 PENSVKEYSII
+197 PENSGREYSII

-224 NLMGIYLDEKEE
+224 DLIGTYLDEKEE
-236 TNLATSE
+236 TKLATSE

-258 TTPGKNMSPDYVYKE
+258 ITPGKNMSPDYVYKE

-291 ASINQNEYTVAL
+291 APINQSEYTVAL

-322 YEFTNVTVPGKN
+322 YEFTKVTVPGKN
-334 NFYNSNGYVLSDGNY
+334 NFYNSNGYVLSDGDY

-363 REISEY
+363 RGVSEY

-383 KDLENVVS
+383 KDLENVVA
-391 VRVEVSGL
+391 VRVEVGGL

-467 GQLRSS
+467 GLLRSS
-473 DVIRIIE
+473 DVIKIIE
-480 RPEKPEEPERLSYY
+480 KLEEPGYY
-494 YSDTQMSP
+494 YSNTQMSP

-516 THTVRVNNTD
+516 THSIKVQNAE
-526 KKEINKVQM
+526 KKEISKIQI

-663 ALASHQQLIKEIRT
+663 ALASHQQLIKEVRT

-729 EYPYSKSEWYGKLKN
+729 EYPYSKSEWCGKLKN

-754 LTAKVYYANTTS
+754 LTAKVYYANTIS

-892 KLKTGLT
+892 KLKTCLT
-899 GILGIATI
+899 GLLGIATI

-972 ANGSITVYKIDEY
+972 AKGSITVYKIDEY

-1003 DTDQNVIATGTTNE
+1003 DTNQNVIATGTTNE

-1054 INKDKVVVV
+1054 LNKDKVVIV

-1096 DIYNKKGEVEYQR
+1096 DIYNKKGEVEYQK
-1109 DQLISEKTAKENGQV
+1109 DQLISEKTTNENGQV
-1124 TFEKLTWGEYYI
+1124 TFEKLAWGEYYI
-1136 KEIESVYGYELSEEK
+1136 KEIETVYGYELSEEK

-1161 ENVIQKTG
+1161 ENVIQKTA

-1175 ANLELLKVDDKGKLL
+1175 ANLELLKVDDKGKFL

-1244 STATMETDEFTIQ
+1244 STATMESDEFTIQ

-1284 KTGEKI
+1284 KTGGTI
-1290 GGANTKIGGTSYGTG
+1290 GGTNTKIGGTSYGTG

-1348 IAHKKITE
+1348 IAYKKITE

-1399 NRETFLDGNKVISS
+1399 NRETFLNGNKVIAS

-1462 SNGELVGEYITDG
+1462 SDGELVGEYTTDE
-1475 NGQIVVE
+1475 NGQIVIE

-1527 LETGKITINK
+1527 LKTGEITINK

-1549 NATFMFKIVGK
+1549 NVTFMFKIVGK
-1560 DESGGEKV
+1560 DESGEEKV
-1568 TLYRTVTFSDK
+1568 TLYKTVTFSDK

-1679 AKKESYEI
+1679 AKEESYVV

-1707 QTAELTEGITFNGE
+1707 QTAKLTEGITFNGE

-1749 TTKWIMS
+1749 TTKWIMPS
-1756 TDYFKYKVISS
+1756 DYFIYDVIDA
-1767 NKNTITITGIN
+1767 NEKTIAIKGIN

-1801 IGTGGYWYQSM
+1801 KGNNAYNPI
-1812 SNIDNAKSV
+1812 SNIKNVKSV
-1821 TIANGVTSIGNYAF
+1821 VIENGVTSIGDY
-1835 SKLSNLTS
+1835 
-1843 IEIPSSVTSIGNY
+1843 
-1856 AFYNCSSLTSI
+1856 
-1867 EIPSSVTS
+1867 
-1875 IGNSAFSG
+1875 
-1883 CSGLTS
+1883 
-1889 VTIQEGVKSIGNSAF
+1889 
-1904 SWCSSLTSIE
+1904 
-1914 IPSSVTSIGDSA
+1914 
-1926 FSSCSGLTSVT
+1926 
-1937 IQEGVKSIGS
+1937 
-1947 KVFSDCKSLTSI
+1947 
-1959 EIPSSV
+1959 
-1965 TSIGNSAFSGCRSL
+1965 
-1979 TSIEIPSSVTSI
+1979 
-1991 GDNAFEG
+1991 
-1998 CSSLT
+1998 
-2003 SITIQ
+2003 
-2008 GGVTSIGNSAF
+2008 
-2019 SGCSSLTS
+2019 
-2027 IEIPSSVTSI
+2027 
-2037 ENRAFYGCSS
+2037 
-2047 LTSITIQEG
+2047 
-2056 VKSIGNSAFSG
+2056 
-2067 CSKLTSIGI
+2067 
-2076 PSSVTSIGNGAFYNC
+2076 
-2091 SSLTGINV
+2091 
-2099 EENNQKYCSE
+2099 
-2109 DGILFNKDKTKLI
+2109 
-2122 QYPIKKLGTEYII
+2122 
-2135 PSSVASIGNS
+2135 
-2145 AFSNCS
+2145 
-2151 SLTSIE
+2151 
-2157 IPNSVTSIGN
+2157 
-2167 SAFYNCRS
+2167 
-2175 LTSIDIPSGV
+2175 
-2185 TSIEDSV
+2185 
-2192 FYGCSSL
+2192 
-2199 TSITIQEG
+2199 
-2207 VTSIGSEVFS
+2207 
-2217 GCSSLTSIEIPSSV
+2217 
-2231 TSIGNYAFEY
+2231 
-2241 CSSLTSITIQEG
+2241 
-2253 VTSIGDSAFRGCSSL
+2253 AFRGCSSL

-2277 TSIGNEVFRYC
+2277 TSIGDATFYECRSLTSIEIPGSVTSIGDATFYECRSLTSIKIPNSVTSIGNSAFRGCRSLTSMEIPEGVTSIGSYAFNAC
-2288 SKLTS
+2288 SKLTSINIPEGVTSIGWYAFWECSGLTSIKIPNSVTSIGKGAFEWCDSLTS
-2293 IEIPNSVTSIGG
+2293 IEIPNSVTSIGDEAFYNCSRLTSINIPEGVTSIGNRAFNRCSSLTSIKIPEKVMSIGDRAFYECSKLTSINVEKNNQNYCSEDGVLFNKDKTELIQYPSKKADKQYVIPGSVTSIGNGTFYDCNNLTSINIPEGVTSIGG
-2305 YAFGDCSSLTSIEIP
+2305 YAFCECSSLTSIEIPSSLTIIRDNTFHNCRSLTNITIPEGVTSIGEYAFKGCSSLTSIEIP

-2326 GDSAFSGCSKLTS
+2326 GSWAFNSCQSLTNIKIPERVMSIGHGAFYECRSLTGINVEENNQNYCSEDGVLFNKDKTKIIRYPEGKHGSQYVIPNSVTSIGDYAFWMCSSLTSIEVPSSVTSIESGAFRECSRLTS

-2345 VTSIGSGA
+2345 VTSIKDQA
-2353 FYDCSNLTTINYH
+2353 FYFCTRLTTINYH
-2366 GTPEQFSAITI
+2366 GTEEQFKAITI
-2377 ESYNDYFKNATVN
+2377 GSNNDYFKNATVN

>member
-1 MQVTIPGIGKLNRNE
+1 
-16 TKKATDIAADEYGA
+16 
-30 TDLKRDWSY
+30 
-39 KYDSKT
+39 
-45 DTYTFYNNK
+45 
-54 EIEKGATF
+54 
-62 NGSFELLWEFSSRK
+62 
-76 CVNDYSQSIQATLKD
+76 
-91 GEKSVLS
+91 
-98 SELKMRFTS
+98 
-107 KQDTYYIQKT
+107 
-117 AKAVTSADGL
+117 
-127 KNFVDAGKAVSDY
+127 
-140 AWVQYTFRYN
+140 
-150 TKELNSR
+150 
-157 GLQSRYFIDTL
+157 
-168 PTGCVMAKSSN
+168 
-179 VIKNEDG
+179 
-186 TVSYKVEETSV
+186 
-197 PENSVKEYSII
+197 
-208 VGYPE
+208 
-213 SYAGKKVKNTV
+213 
-224 NLMGIYLDEKEE
+224 
-236 TNLATSE
+236 
-243 VEVELKKISENIYYI
+243 
-258 TTPGKNMSPDYVYKE
+258 
-273 NLSKDINFSASL
+273 
-285 STTTTV
+285 
-291 ASINQNEYTVAL
+291 
-303 TDDLLEI
+303 
-310 YTDKYYRLQDNE
+310 
-322 YEFTNVTVPGKN
+322 
-334 NFYNSNGYVLSDGNY
+334 
-349 TVKIKALYKDNVNT
+349 
-363 REISEY
+363 
-369 TTVYEGKWEDKEIS
+369 
-383 KDLENVVS
+383 
-391 VRVEVSGL
+391 
-399 TESIKGFYINV
+399 
-410 KGKINISNSE
+410 
-420 YENPTYIKNYDF
+420 
-432 TDLIDKDGKSLIT
+432 
-445 DVTEENYA
+445 
-453 ETRIYELDKQIYGK
+453 
-467 GQLRSS
+467 
-473 DVIRIIE
+473 
-480 RPEKPEEPERLSYY
+480 
-494 YSDTQMSP
+494 
-502 FEVDKQIENFVTKQ
+502 
-516 THTVRVNNTD
+516 
-526 KKEINKVQM
+526 
-535 YGVNQKAELNTL
+535 
-547 IETLKFTY
+547 
-555 SGLKFKNELSEDV
+555 
-568 NMQDYLRERASIE
+568 MQDYLRERASIE

-711 DTEFIDVLEHAEL
+711 DTEFIDVLEYAEL

-801 ENSIVNIDVNMVAPN
+801 ENSIVNIDVNMVALN

-845 YLKDMPSNVT
+845 YLRDMPSNVT

-892 KLKTGLT
+892 KLKTSLT
-899 GILGIATI
+899 GLLGIATI

-972 ANGSITVYKIDEY
+972 AKGSITVYKIDEY

-1003 DTDQNVIATGTTNE
+1003 DTNQKVIATGTTNE

-1190 QGVEFELFDENGNKK
+1190 QGVEFELFDESNNKIQK
-1205 VRQEI
+1205 N
-1210 DSGESQLTFKSTG
+1210 FK
-1223 TYAWKQNE
+1223 
-1231 DGTWQSENYHVNN
+1231 
-1244 STATMETDEFTIQ
+1244 
-1257 NGTLTFDWSVSSES
+1257 
-1271 VNYDYAYYTITNV
+1271 
-1284 KTGEKI
+1284 
-1290 GGANTKIGGTSYGTG
+1290 
-1305 YNSLRFNSVE
+1305 
-1315 QKLNAGTYKISFTY
+1315 
-1329 RKDSSG
+1329 
-1335 HTGLDRA
+1335 
-1342 YVKNVK
+1342 
-1348 IAHKKITE
+1348 
-1356 IPYLTDENGSLKI
+1356 TDENGSLKI

-1399 NRETFLDGNKVISS
+1399 NRETFSNGNKVISR
-1413 VQNSDTKEQVSII
+1413 VQNSDTKEQISII

-1462 SNGELVGEYITDG
+1462 SNGELVEEYITDG

-1615 LDEIIPITNAS
+1615 LDEVIPVLNAS

-1636 TGVEN
+1636 TGAEN
-1641 IGEVTFKNTKD
+1641 KGEVTFKNTKD

-1767 NKNTITITGIN
+1767 NTNTITITGIN

-1801 IGTGGYWYQSM
+1801 IGNGYYNPM
-1812 SNIDNAKSV
+1812 SNIKDVKSV
-1821 TIANGVTSIGNYAF
+1821 VIENG
-1835 SKLSNLTS
+1835 
-1843 IEIPSSVTSIGNY
+1843 
-1856 AFYNCSSLTSI
+1856 
-1867 EIPSSVTS
+1867 
-1875 IGNSAFSG
+1875 
-1883 CSGLTS
+1883 
-1889 VTIQEGVKSIGNSAF
+1889 
-1904 SWCSSLTSIE
+1904 
-1914 IPSSVTSIGDSA
+1914 VTSIGDSA
-1926 FSSCSGLTSVT
+1926 F
-1937 IQEGVKSIGS
+1937 K
-1947 KVFSDCKSLTSI
+1947 
-1959 EIPSSV
+1959 
-1965 TSIGNSAFSGCRSL
+1965 
-1979 TSIEIPSSVTSI
+1979 
-1991 GDNAFEG
+1991 
-1998 CSSLT
+1998 
-2003 SITIQ
+2003 
-2008 GGVTSIGNSAF
+2008 
-2019 SGCSSLTS
+2019 
-2027 IEIPSSVTSI
+2027 
-2037 ENRAFYGCSS
+2037 
-2047 LTSITIQEG
+2047 
-2056 VKSIGNSAFSG
+2056 
-2067 CSKLTSIGI
+2067 
-2076 PSSVTSIGNGAFYNC
+2076 
-2091 SSLTGINV
+2091 
-2099 EENNQKYCSE
+2099 
-2109 DGILFNKDKTKLI
+2109 
-2122 QYPIKKLGTEYII
+2122 
-2135 PSSVASIGNS
+2135 
-2145 AFSNCS
+2145 
-2151 SLTSIE
+2151 
-2157 IPNSVTSIGN
+2157 
-2167 SAFYNCRS
+2167 
-2175 LTSIDIPSGV
+2175 
-2185 TSIEDSV
+2185 
-2192 FYGCSSL
+2192 
-2199 TSITIQEG
+2199 
-2207 VTSIGSEVFS
+2207 

-2231 TSIGNYAFEY
+2231 TSIGGYVFY
-2241 CSSLTSITIQEG
+2241 DCSS
-2253 VTSIGDSAFRGCSSL
+2253 
-2268 TSIEIPSSV
+2268 
-2277 TSIGNEVFRYC
+2277 
-2288 SKLTS
+2288 LTS
-2293 IEIPNSVTSIGG
+2293 IEIPNSVTSIGHG
-2305 YAFGDCSSLTSIEIP
+2305 AFYNCSSLTSIDIP

-2326 GDSAFSGCSKLTS
+2326 GESAFSGCSKLTS

-2345 VTSIGSGA
+2345 VTSIRDSA
-2353 FYDCSNLTTINYH
+2353 F
-2366 GTPEQFSAITI
+2366 
-2377 ESYNDYFKNATVN
+2377 
-2390 YIE
+2390 

>member
-1 MQVTIPGIGKLNRNE
+1 M
-16 TKKATDIAADEYGA
+16 
-30 TDLKRDWSY
+30 
-39 KYDSKT
+39 
-45 DTYTFYNNK
+45 
-54 EIEKGATF
+54 
-62 NGSFELLWEFSSRK
+62 
-76 CVNDYSQSIQATLKD
+76 QATLKD

-127 KNFVDAGKAVSDY
+127 KNFVDAGKTVSDY

-157 GLQSRYFIDTL
+157 GLQSRYVIDTL
-168 PTGCVMAKSSN
+168 PKGCVIAKSSN

-186 TVSYKVEETSV
+186 TVSYKAEETSV
-197 PENSVKEYSII
+197 SENSVKEYSII

-213 SYAGKKVKNTV
+213 AYAGKKVKNTV
-224 NLMGIYLDEKEE
+224 DLMGIYFDEKEE
-236 TNLATSE
+236 TKLATSE
-243 VEVELKKISENIYYI
+243 VEVELRKISDESHQGGYI
-258 TTPGKNMSPDYVYKE
+258 IAPGKNMSPDYVYKE

-291 ASINQNEYTVAL
+291 APINQSEYTVAL

-322 YEFTNVTVPGKN
+322 YEFTKVTVPGKN
-334 NFYNSNGYVLSDGNY
+334 NFYNSNGYVLSDGDY

-363 REISEY
+363 RGVSEY

-383 KDLENVVS
+383 KDLENVVA
-391 VRVEVSGL
+391 VRVEVGGL

-480 RPEKPEEPERLSYY
+480 RPEKPEEPEKPERLSYY

-526 KKEINKVQM
+526 KKEINKVQI
-535 YGVNQKAELNTL
+535 YGVNAKVELKTL

-663 ALASHQQLIKEIRT
+663 ALASHQQLIKEVRT

-754 LTAKVYYANTTS
+754 LTAKVYYVNTIS

-780 GIWQTENEAKAIKVK
+780 GIWQTESEAKAIKVK

-892 KLKTGLT
+892 KLKTCLT
-899 GILGIATI
+899 GLLGIATI

-949 KAQGEID
+949 KVQGEIE

-972 ANGSITVYKIDEY
+972 AKGSITVYKIDEY

-1054 INKDKVVVV
+1054 LNKDKVVIV

-1096 DIYNKKGEVEYQR
+1096 DIYNKKGEVEYQK
-1109 DQLISEKTAKENGQV
+1109 DQLISEKTTNENGQV

-1136 KEIESVYGYELSEEK
+1136 KETETVYGYELSEEK

-1161 ENVIQKTG
+1161 ENVIQKTA

-1175 ANLELLKVDDKGKLL
+1175 ANLELLKVDDKGKFL

-1231 DGTWQSENYHVNN
+1231 DGTWQSGNYHVNS
-1244 STATMETDEFTIQ
+1244 STATMESDEFTIP

-1284 KTGEKI
+1284 KTGETI
-1290 GGANTKIGGTSYGTG
+1290 GDANTKIGGTSYGTG
-1305 YNSLRFNSVE
+1305 YNSLKFNSVE

-1342 YVKNVK
+1342 YVKNAK
-1348 IAHKKITE
+1348 IAGEILTE
-1356 IPYLTDENGSLKI
+1356 IPYVTDENGKLKI

-1399 NRETFLDGNKVISS
+1399 NRETFLNGNKVIAS

-1462 SNGELVGEYITDG
+1462 SDGELVGEYTTDG
-1475 NGQIVVE
+1475 NGQIVIE

-1514 NVEFTQEL
+1514 NIEFTQEL

-1560 DESGGEKV
+1560 DESGEKKV

-1589 LTKSIVISDVEAYKY
+1589 LTKSIAISDVEAYKY

-1679 AKKESYEI
+1679 AKEESYVV

-1756 TDYFKYKVISS
+1756 SDYFIYDVIDA
-1767 NKNTITITGIN
+1767 NAKTIRIKGIN

-1788 IPSEYNGYKVKEI
+1788 IPSEYNGYNVKEI
-1801 IGTGGYWYQSM
+1801 KEYMRSM
-1812 SNIDNAKSV
+1812 YNINNVKSV
-1821 TIANGVTSIGNYAF
+1821 VIEEGIMSIG
-1835 SKLSNLTS
+1835 SN
-1843 IEIPSSVTSIGNY
+1843 
-1856 AFYNCSSLTSI
+1856 
-1867 EIPSSVTS
+1867 
-1875 IGNSAFSG
+1875 AFSG
-1883 CSGLTS
+1883 CS
-1889 VTIQEGVKSIGNSAF
+1889 K
-1904 SWCSSLTSIE
+1904 LTSIE

-1926 FSSCSGLTSVT
+1926 FKGCSSLTNIEIPSSVT
-1937 IQEGVKSIGS
+1937 SIGDGAFRGCS
-1947 KVFSDCKSLTSI
+1947 KLTSI

-1965 TSIGNSAFSGCRSL
+1965 TSIGYGAFSG
-1979 TSIEIPSSVTSI
+1979 
-1991 GDNAFEG
+1991 
-1998 CSSLT
+1998 
-2003 SITIQ
+2003 
-2008 GGVTSIGNSAF
+2008 
-2019 SGCSSLTS
+2019 
-2027 IEIPSSVTSI
+2027 
-2037 ENRAFYGCSS
+2037 
-2047 LTSITIQEG
+2047 
-2056 VKSIGNSAFSG
+2056 
-2067 CSKLTSIGI
+2067 
-2076 PSSVTSIGNGAFYNC
+2076 
-2091 SSLTGINV
+2091 
-2099 EENNQKYCSE
+2099 
-2109 DGILFNKDKTKLI
+2109 
-2122 QYPIKKLGTEYII
+2122 
-2135 PSSVASIGNS
+2135 
-2145 AFSNCS
+2145 
-2151 SLTSIE
+2151 
-2157 IPNSVTSIGN
+2157 
-2167 SAFYNCRS
+2167 
-2175 LTSIDIPSGV
+2175 
-2185 TSIEDSV
+2185 
-2192 FYGCSSL
+2192 
-2199 TSITIQEG
+2199 
-2207 VTSIGSEVFS
+2207 
-2217 GCSSLTSIEIPSSV
+2217 
-2231 TSIGNYAFEY
+2231 
-2241 CSSLTSITIQEG
+2241 
-2253 VTSIGDSAFRGCSSL
+2253 
-2268 TSIEIPSSV
+2268 
-2277 TSIGNEVFRYC
+2277 
-2288 SKLTS
+2288 
-2293 IEIPNSVTSIGG
+2293 
-2305 YAFGDCSSLTSIEIP
+2305 CSSLTSIEIP

-2326 GDSAFSGCSKLTS
+2326 GDSAFSGCSKLTSIEIPSSVTSIGYRAFEGCSKLTSIEIPSSVTSIGDYVFFRCSGLTNIEIPSSVTSIGDSAFRECSKLTSIEIPSSVTSIGSSAFYRCSSLTSIEIPSSVTSIGDGTFSGCSSLTSIEIPSSVTSIGNSAFYGCSSLTSINIPEGVTSIGSSAFSGCKRLTSIEIPEGVTSIGSSAFFLCRSLTSIEIPSSVTSIGNQAFDGCSSLTNIEIPEGVTSIGNYAFQDCRSLTSIEIPSSVTSIGDSAFRGCDSLTSINVEEDNQNYCGEDGVLFNKDKTELIRYPSKKADKQYVIPNSVTSIGNYAFEYCSSLTSINIPEGITSIGDSAFRGCSSLTNIEIPSSVTSIGDSVFRECSSLTS

-2377 ESYNDYFKNATVN
+2377 GSYNDYFKNATVN

>member
-1 MQVTIPGIGKLNRNE
+1 MK
-16 TKKATDIAADEYGA
+16 
-30 TDLKRDWSY
+30 
-39 KYDSKT
+39 
-45 DTYTFYNNK
+45 
-54 EIEKGATF
+54 
-62 NGSFELLWEFSSRK
+62 
-76 CVNDYSQSIQATLKD
+76 
-91 GEKSVLS
+91 
-98 SELKMRFTS
+98 FTS

-127 KNFVDAGKAVSDY
+127 RNFVDAGKAVSDY

-150 TKELNSR
+150 TKESNSR

-186 TVSYKVEETSV
+186 TVSYKVEEASV
-197 PENSVKEYSII
+197 PENSGREYSII

-213 SYAGKKVKNTV
+213 SYVGKKVKNTV
-224 NLMGIYLDEKEE
+224 NLMGTYLDEKEE
-236 TNLATSE
+236 TKLATSE
-243 VEVELKKISENIYYI
+243 VEVELRKISDESHQGSYI
-258 TTPGKNMSPDYVYKE
+258 IAPGKNMSPDYVYKE

-363 REISEY
+363 RGVSEY

-383 KDLENVVS
+383 KDLENVVA

-432 TDLIDKDGKSLIT
+432 TDLIDKDGNSLIT

-467 GQLRSS
+467 GLLRSS
-473 DVIRIIE
+473 DVIKIIE
-480 RPEKPEEPERLSYY
+480 KLEEPGYY
-494 YSDTQMSP
+494 YSNTQMSP

-516 THTVRVNNTD
+516 THSIKVQNAE
-526 KKEINKVQM
+526 KKEISKIQI

-568 NMQDYLRERASIE
+568 NMQDYLRERATIE
-581 KNEKEICVTFNFAD
+581 KNGKEICVTFNFAD

-766 PQENDWILMESYTN
+766 PQENDWILMEGYTN
-780 GIWQTENEAKAIKVK
+780 GIWQTENEVKAIKVK

-892 KLKTGLT
+892 KLKTSLT

-972 ANGSITVYKIDEY
+972 AKGSITVYKIDEY

-1017 SGNIVFEGLEW
+1017 SGNIVFEELEW
-1028 GKTYILKEKQALQ
+1028 GKTYILKEKQAPQ

-1096 DIYNKKGEVEYQR
+1096 DIYNKNGEVEYQK
-1109 DQLISEKTAKENGQV
+1109 DQLISEKTTNENGQV

-1151 LLFTVNDQNV
+1151 HLFTVNDQNV

-1190 QGVEFELFDENGNKK
+1190 QGVEFELFDESNNK
-1205 VRQEI
+1205 
-1210 DSGESQLTFKSTG
+1210 
-1223 TYAWKQNE
+1223 
-1231 DGTWQSENYHVNN
+1231 
-1244 STATMETDEFTIQ
+1244 IQ
-1257 NGTLTFDWSVSSES
+1257 
-1271 VNYDYAYYTITNV
+1271 
-1284 KTGEKI
+1284 EKI
-1290 GGANTKIGGTSYGTG
+1290 K
-1305 YNSLRFNSVE
+1305 
-1315 QKLNAGTYKISFTY
+1315 
-1329 RKDSSG
+1329 
-1335 HTGLDRA
+1335 
-1342 YVKNVK
+1342 
-1348 IAHKKITE
+1348 
-1356 IPYLTDENGSLKI
+1356 TDENGSLKI

-1399 NRETFLDGNKVISS
+1399 NRETFSNGNKVISS
-1413 VQNSDTKEQVSII
+1413 VQNSDTKEQISII

-1462 SNGELVGEYITDG
+1462 SNGELVGGYTTDE

-1584 DLNGD
+1584 DLNGNV
-1589 LTKSIVISDVEAYKY
+1589 TKSIVISDVEAYKY

-1665 SPQSSYYLIGISAK
+1665 SPQSSFYLIGISAK

-1767 NKNTITITGIN
+1767 NTNTITITGIN

-1801 IGTGGYWYQSM
+1801 IENGYYNPM
-1812 SNIDNAKSV
+1812 SNIKDVKSV
-1821 TIANGVTSIGNYAF
+1821 VIENGVTSIGDSAFKGCSSLTSIEIPSSVTSIGGYVFYDCSSLTSIEIPSSVTSIGGYVFYDCSSLTSIEIPNSVTSIGHGAFGRCSSLTSIEIPSSVTSIGDRAFYNCSSLTSIDIPSSVTSIGESAFSGCSKLTSIEIPSSVTSIRDSAFEGCSSLTSIEIPSSVTSIGDSAFYKCSSLTSIDIPSSVTSIGGYAF
-1835 SKLSNLTS
+1835 YDCSKLTS

-1856 AFYNCSSLTSI
+1856 AFYGCRKLTSIEIPEGVTSIGNSAFCGCSSLTSI

-1875 IGNSAFSG
+1875 IGNSAFYD
-1883 CSGLTS
+1883 
-1889 VTIQEGVKSIGNSAF
+1889 
-1904 SWCSSLTSIE
+1904 CSSLTSID
-1914 IPSSVTSIGDSA
+1914 IPSSVTSIG
-1926 FSSCSGLTSVT
+1926 
-1937 IQEGVKSIGS
+1937 E
-1947 KVFSDCKSLTSI
+1947 
-1959 EIPSSV
+1959 
-1965 TSIGNSAFSGCRSL
+1965 
-1979 TSIEIPSSVTSI
+1979 
-1991 GDNAFEG
+1991 
-1998 CSSLT
+1998 
-2003 SITIQ
+2003 
-2008 GGVTSIGNSAF
+2008 
-2019 SGCSSLTS
+2019 
-2027 IEIPSSVTSI
+2027 
-2037 ENRAFYGCSS
+2037 
-2047 LTSITIQEG
+2047 
-2056 VKSIGNSAFSG
+2056 
-2067 CSKLTSIGI
+2067 
-2076 PSSVTSIGNGAFYNC
+2076 
-2091 SSLTGINV
+2091 
-2099 EENNQKYCSE
+2099 
-2109 DGILFNKDKTKLI
+2109 
-2122 QYPIKKLGTEYII
+2122 
-2135 PSSVASIGNS
+2135 
-2145 AFSNCS
+2145 
-2151 SLTSIE
+2151 
-2157 IPNSVTSIGN
+2157 
-2167 SAFYNCRS
+2167 
-2175 LTSIDIPSGV
+2175 
-2185 TSIEDSV
+2185 
-2192 FYGCSSL
+2192 
-2199 TSITIQEG
+2199 
-2207 VTSIGSEVFS
+2207 
-2217 GCSSLTSIEIPSSV
+2217 
-2231 TSIGNYAFEY
+2231 
-2241 CSSLTSITIQEG
+2241 
-2253 VTSIGDSAFRGCSSL
+2253 
-2268 TSIEIPSSV
+2268 
-2277 TSIGNEVFRYC
+2277 
-2288 SKLTS
+2288 
-2293 IEIPNSVTSIGG
+2293 
-2305 YAFGDCSSLTSIEIP
+2305 
-2320 SSVTSI
+2320 
-2326 GDSAFSGCSKLTS
+2326 SAFSGCSKLTS

-2345 VTSIGSGA
+2345 VTSIGDKA
-2353 FYDCSNLTTINYH
+2353 FYKCISLTGINVDENNQNYCSEDGVLFNKDKTELIRYPSKKADKQYVIPNSVTSIGDTAFSSCSNLTSIEIPSSVTSIGGYAFYWCRSLTSIEISNSITSIGASAFSSCSKLTTINYH
-2366 GTPEQFSAITI
+2366 GTEEQFKAITI
-2377 ESYNDYFKNATVN
+2377 GSYNDYFKNATVN

>member
-1 MQVTIPGIGKLNRNE
+1 MK
-16 TKKATDIAADEYGA
+16 
-30 TDLKRDWSY
+30 
-39 KYDSKT
+39 
-45 DTYTFYNNK
+45 
-54 EIEKGATF
+54 
-62 NGSFELLWEFSSRK
+62 
-76 CVNDYSQSIQATLKD
+76 
-91 GEKSVLS
+91 
-98 SELKMRFTS
+98 FTS

-127 KNFVDAGKAVSDY
+127 KNFVDAGKTVSDY

-157 GLQSRYFIDTL
+157 GLQSRYVIDTL
-168 PTGCVMAKSSN
+168 PKGCVIAKSSN

-197 PENSVKEYSII
+197 PENSGREYSII

-224 NLMGIYLDEKEE
+224 DLIGTYLDEKEE
-236 TNLATSE
+236 TKLATSE

-258 TTPGKNMSPDYVYKE
+258 ITPGKNMSPDYVYKE

-291 ASINQNEYTVAL
+291 APINQSEYTVAL

-322 YEFTNVTVPGKN
+322 YEFTKVTVPGKN
-334 NFYNSNGYVLSDGNY
+334 NFYNSNGYVLSDGDY

-363 REISEY
+363 RGVSEY

-383 KDLENVVS
+383 KDLENVVA
-391 VRVEVSGL
+391 VRVEVGGL

-467 GQLRSS
+467 GLLRSS
-473 DVIRIIE
+473 DVIKIIE
-480 RPEKPEEPERLSYY
+480 KLEEPGYY
-494 YSDTQMSP
+494 YSNTQMSP

-516 THTVRVNNTD
+516 THSIKVQNAE
-526 KKEINKVQM
+526 KKEISKIQI

-663 ALASHQQLIKEIRT
+663 ALASHQQLIKEVRT

-754 LTAKVYYANTTS
+754 LTAKVYYANTIS

-780 GIWQTENEAKAIKVK
+780 GIWQTESEAKAIKVK

-892 KLKTGLT
+892 KLKTSLT
-899 GILGIATI
+899 GLLGIATI

-918 EEIVPLGYDKAE
+918 EEIVPLGYDKTE

-972 ANGSITVYKIDEY
+972 AKGSITVYKIDEY

-1003 DTDQNVIATGTTNE
+1003 DTNQNVIATGTTNE

-1054 INKDKVVVV
+1054 LNKDKVVIV

-1096 DIYNKKGEVEYQR
+1096 DIYNKKGEVEYQK
-1109 DQLISEKTAKENGQV
+1109 DQLISEKTTNENGQV
-1124 TFEKLTWGEYYI
+1124 TFEKLAWGEYYI
-1136 KEIESVYGYELSEEK
+1136 KEIETVYGYELSEEK

-1161 ENVIQKTG
+1161 ENVIQKTA

-1175 ANLELLKVDDKGKLL
+1175 ANLELLKVDDKGKFL

-1223 TYAWKQNE
+1223 TYAWEQNE
-1231 DGTWQSENYHVNN
+1231 DGTWQSGNYHVNS
-1244 STATMETDEFTIQ
+1244 STTTMESDEFTIP

-1284 KTGEKI
+1284 KTGGTI
-1290 GGANTKIGGTSYGTG
+1290 GGTNTKIGGTSYGTG

-1348 IAHKKITE
+1348 IAYKKITE

-1399 NRETFLDGNKVISS
+1399 NRETFLNGNKVIAS

-1462 SNGELVGEYITDG
+1462 SDGELVGEYTTDE
-1475 NGQIVVE
+1475 NGQIVIE

-1527 LETGKITINK
+1527 LKTGEITINK

-1549 NATFMFKIVGK
+1549 NVTFMFKIVGK
-1560 DESGGEKV
+1560 DESGEEKV

-1589 LTKSIVISDVEAYKY
+1589 LIKSIVISDVEAYKY

-1679 AKKESYEI
+1679 AKEESYVV

-1707 QTAELTEGITFNGE
+1707 QTAKLTEGITFNGE

-1749 TTKWIMS
+1749 TTKWIMPS
-1756 TDYFKYKVISS
+1756 DYFIYDVIDA
-1767 NKNTITITGIN
+1767 NEKTIAIKGIN

-1788 IPSEYNGYKVKEI
+1788 IPSEYNGYNVKEI
-1801 IGTGGYWYQSM
+1801 KEYMRSM
-1812 SNIDNAKSV
+1812 YNINNVKSV
-1821 TIANGVTSIGNYAF
+1821 VIEEGIMSIG
-1835 SKLSNLTS
+1835 SN
-1843 IEIPSSVTSIGNY
+1843 
-1856 AFYNCSSLTSI
+1856 
-1867 EIPSSVTS
+1867 
-1875 IGNSAFSG
+1875 AFSG
-1883 CSGLTS
+1883 CS
-1889 VTIQEGVKSIGNSAF
+1889 K
-1904 SWCSSLTSIE
+1904 LTSIE

-1926 FSSCSGLTSVT
+1926 FKGCSSLTNIEIPSSVT
-1937 IQEGVKSIGS
+1937 SIGDGAFRGCS
-1947 KVFSDCKSLTSI
+1947 KLTSI

-1965 TSIGNSAFSGCRSL
+1965 TSIGYGAFSG
-1979 TSIEIPSSVTSI
+1979 
-1991 GDNAFEG
+1991 
-1998 CSSLT
+1998 
-2003 SITIQ
+2003 
-2008 GGVTSIGNSAF
+2008 
-2019 SGCSSLTS
+2019 
-2027 IEIPSSVTSI
+2027 
-2037 ENRAFYGCSS
+2037 
-2047 LTSITIQEG
+2047 
-2056 VKSIGNSAFSG
+2056 
-2067 CSKLTSIGI
+2067 
-2076 PSSVTSIGNGAFYNC
+2076 
-2091 SSLTGINV
+2091 
-2099 EENNQKYCSE
+2099 
-2109 DGILFNKDKTKLI
+2109 
-2122 QYPIKKLGTEYII
+2122 
-2135 PSSVASIGNS
+2135 
-2145 AFSNCS
+2145 
-2151 SLTSIE
+2151 
-2157 IPNSVTSIGN
+2157 
-2167 SAFYNCRS
+2167 
-2175 LTSIDIPSGV
+2175 
-2185 TSIEDSV
+2185 
-2192 FYGCSSL
+2192 
-2199 TSITIQEG
+2199 
-2207 VTSIGSEVFS
+2207 
-2217 GCSSLTSIEIPSSV
+2217 
-2231 TSIGNYAFEY
+2231 
-2241 CSSLTSITIQEG
+2241 
-2253 VTSIGDSAFRGCSSL
+2253 
-2268 TSIEIPSSV
+2268 
-2277 TSIGNEVFRYC
+2277 
-2288 SKLTS
+2288 
-2293 IEIPNSVTSIGG
+2293 
-2305 YAFGDCSSLTSIEIP
+2305 CSSLTSIEIP

-2326 GDSAFSGCSKLTS
+2326 GDSAFSGCSKLTSIEIPSSVTSIGYRAFEGCSKLTSIEIPSSVTSIGDYVFFRCSGLTNIEIPSSVTSIGDSAFRECSKLTSIEIPSSVTSIGSSAFYRCSSLTSIEIPSSVTSIGDGTFSGCSSLTSIEIPSSVTSIGNSAFYGCSSLTSINIPEGVTSIGSSAFSGCKRLTSIEIPEGVTSIGSSAFFLCRSLTSIEIPSSVTSIGNQAFDGCSSLTNIEIPEGVTSIGNYAFQDCRSLTSIEIPSSVTSIGDSAFRGCDSLTSINVEEDNQNYCGEDGVLFNKDKTELIRYPSKKADKQYVIPNSVTSIGNYAFEYCSSLTSINIPEGITSIGDSAFRGCSSLTNIEIPSSVTSIGDSVFRECSSLTS

-2377 ESYNDYFKNATVN
+2377 GSYNDYFKNATVN

>member
-1 MQVTIPGIGKLNRNE
+1 M
-16 TKKATDIAADEYGA
+16 
-30 TDLKRDWSY
+30 
-39 KYDSKT
+39 
-45 DTYTFYNNK
+45 
-54 EIEKGATF
+54 
-62 NGSFELLWEFSSRK
+62 
-76 CVNDYSQSIQATLKD
+76 
-91 GEKSVLS
+91 
-98 SELKMRFTS
+98 
-107 KQDTYYIQKT
+107 
-117 AKAVTSADGL
+117 
-127 KNFVDAGKAVSDY
+127 
-140 AWVQYTFRYN
+140 QYTFTYN

-157 GLQSRYFIDTL
+157 GLQSRYFTDTL
-168 PTGCVMAKSSN
+168 PKGCVIAKSSN
-179 VIKNEDG
+179 VVKNEDG

-213 SYAGKKVKNTV
+213 SYVGKKVKNTV
-224 NLMGIYLDEKEE
+224 DLIGTYLDEKEE
-236 TNLATSE
+236 TKLATSE

-258 TTPGKNMSPDYVYKE
+258 ITPGKNMSPDYVYKE

-291 ASINQNEYTVAL
+291 APINQSEYTVAL

-322 YEFTNVTVPGKN
+322 YEFTKVTVPGKN
-334 NFYNSNGYVLSDGNY
+334 NFYNSNGYVLSDGDY

-363 REISEY
+363 RGVSEY

-383 KDLENVVS
+383 KDLENVVA
-391 VRVEVSGL
+391 VRVEVGGL

-467 GQLRSS
+467 GLLRSS
-473 DVIRIIE
+473 DVIKIIE
-480 RPEKPEEPERLSYY
+480 KLEEPGYY
-494 YSDTQMSP
+494 YSNTQMSP

-516 THTVRVNNTD
+516 THSIKVQNAE
-526 KKEINKVQM
+526 KKEISKIQI

-663 ALASHQQLIKEIRT
+663 ALASHQQLIKEVRT

-754 LTAKVYYANTTS
+754 LTAKVYYVNTIS
-766 PQENDWILMESYTN
+766 PQENDWILMEGYTN

-892 KLKTGLT
+892 KLKTSLT
-899 GILGIATI
+899 GLLGIATI

-972 ANGSITVYKIDEY
+972 AKGSITVYKIDEY

-1003 DTDQNVIATGTTNE
+1003 DTNQNVIATGTTNE

-1054 INKDKVVVV
+1054 LNKDKVVIV

-1096 DIYNKKGEVEYQR
+1096 DIYNKKGEVEYQK
-1109 DQLISEKTAKENGQV
+1109 DQLISEKTTNENGQV

-1136 KEIESVYGYELSEEK
+1136 KETETVYGYELSEEK
-1151 LLFTVNDQNV
+1151 LLFTVDSENV
-1161 ENVIQKTG
+1161 ENVIQKTA

-1175 ANLELLKVDDKGKLL
+1175 ANLELLKVDDKGKFL
-1190 QGVEFELFDENGNKK
+1190 QGVEFELFDESNSKIQGN
-1205 VRQEI
+1205 
-1210 DSGESQLTFKSTG
+1210 FK
-1223 TYAWKQNE
+1223 
-1231 DGTWQSENYHVNN
+1231 
-1244 STATMETDEFTIQ
+1244 
-1257 NGTLTFDWSVSSES
+1257 
-1271 VNYDYAYYTITNV
+1271 
-1284 KTGEKI
+1284 
-1290 GGANTKIGGTSYGTG
+1290 
-1305 YNSLRFNSVE
+1305 
-1315 QKLNAGTYKISFTY
+1315 
-1329 RKDSSG
+1329 
-1335 HTGLDRA
+1335 
-1342 YVKNVK
+1342 
-1348 IAHKKITE
+1348 
-1356 IPYLTDENGSLKI
+1356 TDENGKLKI
-1369 ENIEWGNYYIKEKE
+1369 ENIEWGKYYIKEKE
-1383 PLSGYKKI
+1383 PLSGYKKV

-1399 NRETFLDGNKVISS
+1399 NRETFLNGNKVIAS

-1462 SNGELVGEYITDG
+1462 SDGELVGEYTTDE

-1527 LETGKITINK
+1527 LKTGEITINK

-1560 DESGGEKV
+1560 DESGEEKA

-1679 AKKESYEI
+1679 AKEESYVV

-1707 QTAELTEGITFNGE
+1707 QTAKLTEGITFNGE

-1727 LVGSYITKL
+1727 LVGSYITRL

-1749 TTKWIMS
+1749 TTKWIMPS
-1756 TDYFKYKVISS
+1756 DYFIYDVIDA
-1767 NKNTITITGIN
+1767 NKKTIAIKGIN

-1788 IPSEYNGYKVKEI
+1788 IPSEYNGYKVKAI
-1801 IGTGGYWYQSM
+1801 KGKNNYFSM
-1812 SNIDNAKSV
+1812 SNIKNVKSV
-1821 TIANGVTSIGNYAF
+1821 TIAEGVTSIGYYAF
-1835 SKLSNLTS
+1835 KD
-1843 IEIPSSVTSIGNY
+1843 
-1856 AFYNCSSLTSI
+1856 CSSLTSI

-1875 IGNSAFSG
+1875 IGNWAFSGCSSLTSIEIPSSVTSIGNWAFSGCSSLTSIEIPSSVTSIGYSAFSG
-1883 CSGLTS
+1883 CSSLTS
-1889 VTIQEGVKSIGNSAF
+1889 IEIPSSITSIEDGTFYNCSSLTSINIPEGVTSIGYRAFMGCSSLTSIEIPSSVTSIGYSAF
-1904 SWCSSLTSIE
+1904 SGCSSLTSIE

-1947 KVFSDCKSLTSI
+1947 KVFSSCI
-1959 EIPSSV
+1959 
-1965 TSIGNSAFSGCRSL
+1965 R
-1979 TSIEIPSSVTSI
+1979 
-1991 GDNAFEG
+1991 
-1998 CSSLT
+1998 
-2003 SITIQ
+2003 
-2008 GGVTSIGNSAF
+2008 
-2019 SGCSSLTS
+2019 
-2027 IEIPSSVTSI
+2027 
-2037 ENRAFYGCSS
+2037 
-2047 LTSITIQEG
+2047 
-2056 VKSIGNSAFSG
+2056 
-2067 CSKLTSIGI
+2067 
-2076 PSSVTSIGNGAFYNC
+2076 
-2091 SSLTGINV
+2091 
-2099 EENNQKYCSE
+2099 
-2109 DGILFNKDKTKLI
+2109 
-2122 QYPIKKLGTEYII
+2122 
-2135 PSSVASIGNS
+2135 
-2145 AFSNCS
+2145 
-2151 SLTSIE
+2151 LTSIE
-2157 IPNSVTSIGN
+2157 IPNSVTSIG
-2167 SAFYNCRS
+2167 
-2175 LTSIDIPSGV
+2175 
-2185 TSIEDSV
+2185 
-2192 FYGCSSL
+2192 
-2199 TSITIQEG
+2199 
-2207 VTSIGSEVFS
+2207 
-2217 GCSSLTSIEIPSSV
+2217 
-2231 TSIGNYAFEY
+2231 
-2241 CSSLTSITIQEG
+2241 
-2253 VTSIGDSAFRGCSSL
+2253 DSAFSSCS
-2268 TSIEIPSSV
+2268 
-2277 TSIGNEVFRYC
+2277 G
-2288 SKLTS
+2288 LTS
-2293 IEIPNSVTSIGG
+2293 IEIPNSVTSINGS
-2305 YAFGDCSSLTSIEIP
+2305 AFTGCRSLTSIEIP
-2320 SSVTSI
+2320 GSVTSI
-2326 GDSAFSGCSKLTS
+2326 GDYVFFNCSGLTS

-2345 VTSIGSGA
+2345 VTSIGSQA
-2353 FYDCSNLTTINYH
+2353 FYGCFSLTTINYH
-2366 GTPEQFSAITI
+2366 GTEEQFKAIKI
-2377 ESYNDYFKNATVN
+2377 DSGNDEFKEATVN

>member
-1 MQVTIPGIGKLNRNE
+1 M
-16 TKKATDIAADEYGA
+16 
-30 TDLKRDWSY
+30 
-39 KYDSKT
+39 
-45 DTYTFYNNK
+45 
-54 EIEKGATF
+54 
-62 NGSFELLWEFSSRK
+62 
-76 CVNDYSQSIQATLKD
+76 QATLKD

-127 KNFVDAGKAVSDY
+127 KNFVDAGKTVSDY

-157 GLQSRYFIDTL
+157 GLQSRYVIDTL
-168 PTGCVMAKSSN
+168 PKGCVIAKSSN

-197 PENSVKEYSII
+197 PENSGREYSII

-224 NLMGIYLDEKEE
+224 DLIGTYLDEKEE
-236 TNLATSE
+236 TKLATSE

-258 TTPGKNMSPDYVYKE
+258 ITPGKNMSPDYVYKE

-291 ASINQNEYTVAL
+291 APINQSEYTVAL

-322 YEFTNVTVPGKN
+322 YEFTKVTVPGKN
-334 NFYNSNGYVLSDGNY
+334 NFYNSNGYVLSDGDY

-363 REISEY
+363 RGVSEY

-383 KDLENVVS
+383 KDLENAVA

-480 RPEKPEEPERLSYY
+480 RPEKPEEPEKPERLSYY

-526 KKEINKVQM
+526 KKEINKVQI
-535 YGVNQKAELNTL
+535 YGVNAKVELKTL

-663 ALASHQQLIKEIRT
+663 ALASHQQLIKEVRT

-754 LTAKVYYANTTS
+754 LTAKVYYVNTIS

-780 GIWQTENEAKAIKVK
+780 GIWQTESEAKAIKVK

-892 KLKTGLT
+892 KLKTCLT
-899 GILGIATI
+899 GLLGIATI

-949 KAQGEID
+949 KAQGEIE

-972 ANGSITVYKIDEY
+972 AKGSITVYKIDEY

-1003 DTDQNVIATGTTNE
+1003 DTNQNVIATGTTNE

-1054 INKDKVVVV
+1054 LNKDKVVIV

-1096 DIYNKKGEVEYQR
+1096 DIYNKKGEVEYQK
-1109 DQLISEKTAKENGQV
+1109 DQLISEKTTNENGQV
-1124 TFEKLTWGEYYI
+1124 TFEKLAWGEYYI
-1136 KEIESVYGYELSEEK
+1136 KEIETVYGYELSEEK

-1161 ENVIQKTG
+1161 ENVIQKTA

-1175 ANLELLKVDDKGKLL
+1175 ANLELLKVDDKGKFL

-1231 DGTWQSENYHVNN
+1231 DGTWQSGNYHVNS
-1244 STATMETDEFTIQ
+1244 STATMESDEFTIP

-1284 KTGEKI
+1284 KTGETI
-1290 GGANTKIGGTSYGTG
+1290 GDANTKIGGTSYGTG
-1305 YNSLRFNSVE
+1305 YNSLKFNSVE

-1342 YVKNVK
+1342 YVKNAK
-1348 IAHKKITE
+1348 IAGEILTE
-1356 IPYLTDENGSLKI
+1356 IPYVTDENGKLKI

-1399 NRETFLDGNKVISS
+1399 NRETFLNGNKVIAS
-1413 VQNSDTKEQVSII
+1413 VQNSDTKEEVSII

-1462 SNGELVGEYITDG
+1462 SDGELVGEYTTDG

-1514 NVEFTQEL
+1514 NIEFTQEL

-1560 DESGGEKV
+1560 DESGEKKV

-1679 AKKESYEI
+1679 AKEESYVV

-1707 QTAELTEGITFNGE
+1707 QTAKLTEGITFNGE

-1756 TDYFKYKVISS
+1756 SDYFIYDVIDA
-1767 NKNTITITGIN
+1767 NAKTIRIKGIN

-1788 IPSEYNGYKVKEI
+1788 IPSEYNGYNVKEI
-1801 IGTGGYWYQSM
+1801 KEYMRSM
-1812 SNIDNAKSV
+1812 YNINNVKSV
-1821 TIANGVTSIGNYAF
+1821 VIEEGIMSIG
-1835 SKLSNLTS
+1835 SN
-1843 IEIPSSVTSIGNY
+1843 
-1856 AFYNCSSLTSI
+1856 
-1867 EIPSSVTS
+1867 
-1875 IGNSAFSG
+1875 AFSG
-1883 CSGLTS
+1883 CS
-1889 VTIQEGVKSIGNSAF
+1889 K
-1904 SWCSSLTSIE
+1904 LTSIE

-1926 FSSCSGLTSVT
+1926 FKGCSSLTNIEIPSSVT
-1937 IQEGVKSIGS
+1937 SIGDGAFRGCS
-1947 KVFSDCKSLTSI
+1947 KLTSI

-1965 TSIGNSAFSGCRSL
+1965 TSIGYGAFSG
-1979 TSIEIPSSVTSI
+1979 
-1991 GDNAFEG
+1991 
-1998 CSSLT
+1998 
-2003 SITIQ
+2003 
-2008 GGVTSIGNSAF
+2008 
-2019 SGCSSLTS
+2019 
-2027 IEIPSSVTSI
+2027 
-2037 ENRAFYGCSS
+2037 
-2047 LTSITIQEG
+2047 
-2056 VKSIGNSAFSG
+2056 
-2067 CSKLTSIGI
+2067 
-2076 PSSVTSIGNGAFYNC
+2076 
-2091 SSLTGINV
+2091 
-2099 EENNQKYCSE
+2099 
-2109 DGILFNKDKTKLI
+2109 
-2122 QYPIKKLGTEYII
+2122 
-2135 PSSVASIGNS
+2135 
-2145 AFSNCS
+2145 
-2151 SLTSIE
+2151 
-2157 IPNSVTSIGN
+2157 
-2167 SAFYNCRS
+2167 
-2175 LTSIDIPSGV
+2175 
-2185 TSIEDSV
+2185 
-2192 FYGCSSL
+2192 
-2199 TSITIQEG
+2199 
-2207 VTSIGSEVFS
+2207 
-2217 GCSSLTSIEIPSSV
+2217 
-2231 TSIGNYAFEY
+2231 
-2241 CSSLTSITIQEG
+2241 
-2253 VTSIGDSAFRGCSSL
+2253 
-2268 TSIEIPSSV
+2268 
-2277 TSIGNEVFRYC
+2277 
-2288 SKLTS
+2288 
-2293 IEIPNSVTSIGG
+2293 
-2305 YAFGDCSSLTSIEIP
+2305 CSSLTSIEIP

-2326 GDSAFSGCSKLTS
+2326 GDSAFSGCSKLTSIEIPSSVTSIGYRAFEGCSKLTSIEIPSSVTSIGDYVFFRCSGLTNIEIPSSVTSIGDSAFRECSKLTSIEIPSSVTSIGSSAFYRCSSLTSIEIPSSVTSIGDGTFSGCSSLTSIEIPSSVTSIGNSAFYGCSSLTSINIPEGVTSIGSSAFSGCKRLTSIEIPEGVTSIGSSAFFLCRSLTSIEIPSSVTSIGNQAFDGCSSLTNIEIPEGVTSIGNYAFQDCRSLTSIEIPSSVTSIGDSAFRGCDSLTSINVEEDNQNYCGEDGVLFNKDKTELIRYPSKKADKQYVIPNSVTSIGNYAFEYCSSLTSINIPEGITSIGDSAFRGCSSLTNIEIPSSVTSIGDSVFRECSSLTS

-2377 ESYNDYFKNATVN
+2377 GSYNDYFKNATVN

>member
-16 TKKATDIAADEYGA
+16 TKKAVDIAADEYGA

-127 KNFVDAGKAVSDY
+127 RNFVDAGKAVSDY

-213 SYAGKKVKNTV
+213 SYAGEKVKNTV

-236 TNLATSE
+236 TRLATSE

-363 REISEY
+363 RGISEY

-432 TDLIDKDGKSLIT
+432 TDLIDKDGNSLIT

-480 RPEKPEEPERLSYY
+480 RPEKPEEPKRLSYY

-526 KKEINKVQM
+526 KKEINKVQI

-568 NMQDYLRERASIE
+568 DMQDYLRERATIE
-581 KNEKEICVTFNFAD
+581 KNGKEICVTFNFAD

-754 LTAKVYYANTTS
+754 LTAKVYYANTIS
-766 PQENDWILMESYTN
+766 PQENNWVLMESYTN

-801 ENSIVNIDVNMVAPN
+801 ENSIVNIDVNMAAPN

-878 LSGVQFGIYDEQGK
+878 LSGVQFEIYDEQGK

-899 GILGIATI
+899 GILGTATI

-972 ANGSITVYKIDEY
+972 AKGSITVYKIDEY

-1054 INKDKVVVV
+1054 LNKDKVVVV
-1063 ENVRKTGTVT
+1063 EDVRKTGTVT

-1109 DQLISEKTAKENGQV
+1109 DQLISEKTTNENGQV
-1124 TFEKLTWGEYYI
+1124 TFERLTWGEYYI

-1190 QGVEFELFDENGNKK
+1190 QGVEFELFDESNNKI
-1205 VRQEI
+1205 QEN
-1210 DSGESQLTFKSTG
+1210 FK
-1223 TYAWKQNE
+1223 
-1231 DGTWQSENYHVNN
+1231 
-1244 STATMETDEFTIQ
+1244 
-1257 NGTLTFDWSVSSES
+1257 
-1271 VNYDYAYYTITNV
+1271 
-1284 KTGEKI
+1284 
-1290 GGANTKIGGTSYGTG
+1290 
-1305 YNSLRFNSVE
+1305 
-1315 QKLNAGTYKISFTY
+1315 
-1329 RKDSSG
+1329 
-1335 HTGLDRA
+1335 
-1342 YVKNVK
+1342 
-1348 IAHKKITE
+1348 
-1356 IPYLTDENGSLKI
+1356 TDENGKLKI

-1413 VQNSDTKEQVSII
+1413 VQNSDTKEQISII

-1493 KEAPEGYSISD
+1493 KEAPEGYSVSD

-1514 NVEFTQEL
+1514 SVEFTQEL

-1665 SPQSSYYLIGISAK
+1665 SPQSSFYLIGISAK
-1679 AKKESYEI
+1679 AKKEGYVV
-1687 GTKLTGSDFT
+1687 GTKLTASDFT

-1756 TDYFKYKVISS
+1756 SDYFIYDVIDA
-1767 NKNTITITGIN
+1767 KEKTIAIKGIN

-1788 IPSEYNGYKVKEI
+1788 IPSEYNGYRVKR
-1801 IGTGGYWYQSM
+1801 IGVMY
-1812 SNIDNAKSV
+1812 NIKNVKSV
-1821 TIANGVTSIGNYAF
+1821 TIAEGVTSIGNRAF
-1835 SKLSNLTS
+1835 S
-1843 IEIPSSVTSIGNY
+1843 
-1856 AFYNCSSLTSI
+1856 
-1867 EIPSSVTS
+1867 
-1875 IGNSAFSG
+1875 
-1883 CSGLTS
+1883 
-1889 VTIQEGVKSIGNSAF
+1889 
-1904 SWCSSLTSIE
+1904 
-1914 IPSSVTSIGDSA
+1914 D
-1926 FSSCSGLTSVT
+1926 
-1937 IQEGVKSIGS
+1937 
-1947 KVFSDCKSLTSI
+1947 
-1959 EIPSSV
+1959 
-1965 TSIGNSAFSGCRSL
+1965 
-1979 TSIEIPSSVTSI
+1979 
-1991 GDNAFEG
+1991 
-1998 CSSLT
+1998 
-2003 SITIQ
+2003 
-2008 GGVTSIGNSAF
+2008 
-2019 SGCSSLTS
+2019 
-2027 IEIPSSVTSI
+2027 
-2037 ENRAFYGCSS
+2037 
-2047 LTSITIQEG
+2047 
-2056 VKSIGNSAFSG
+2056 
-2067 CSKLTSIGI
+2067 
-2076 PSSVTSIGNGAFYNC
+2076 
-2091 SSLTGINV
+2091 
-2099 EENNQKYCSE
+2099 
-2109 DGILFNKDKTKLI
+2109 
-2122 QYPIKKLGTEYII
+2122 
-2135 PSSVASIGNS
+2135 
-2145 AFSNCS
+2145 
-2151 SLTSIE
+2151 
-2157 IPNSVTSIGN
+2157 
-2167 SAFYNCRS
+2167 
-2175 LTSIDIPSGV
+2175 
-2185 TSIEDSV
+2185 
-2192 FYGCSSL
+2192 
-2199 TSITIQEG
+2199 
-2207 VTSIGSEVFS
+2207 
-2217 GCSSLTSIEIPSSV
+2217 
-2231 TSIGNYAFEY
+2231 
-2241 CSSLTSITIQEG
+2241 
-2253 VTSIGDSAFRGCSSL
+2253 
-2268 TSIEIPSSV
+2268 
-2277 TSIGNEVFRYC
+2277 
-2288 SKLTS
+2288 
-2293 IEIPNSVTSIGG
+2293 
-2305 YAFGDCSSLTSIEIP
+2305 
-2320 SSVTSI
+2320 
-2326 GDSAFSGCSKLTS
+2326 CSKLTS

-2345 VTSIGSGA
+2345 VTSIGASTFRNCSSLTSIKIPEGVTSIGNDAFDGCWKLTSIEISSSVTSIGNEA

-2377 ESYNDYFKNATVN
+2377 GSYNDYFKNATVN

>member
-1 MQVTIPGIGKLNRNE
+1 MQVTIPGIGRLNRNE

-76 CVNDYSQSIQATLKD
+76 CVNDYSQSIQAVLKD
-91 GEKSVLS
+91 GEKNASS
-98 SELKMRFTS
+98 SELKIKFTS
-107 KQDTYYIQKT
+107 KQDTYYVQKT

-127 KNFVDAGKAVSDY
+127 KNFVDAGKTVSDY

-157 GLQSRYFIDTL
+157 GLQSRYVIDTL
-168 PTGCVMAKSSN
+168 PKGCVIAKSSN

-197 PENSVKEYSII
+197 PENSGREYSII

-224 NLMGIYLDEKEE
+224 DLIGTYLDEKEE
-236 TNLATSE
+236 TKLATSE

-258 TTPGKNMSPDYVYKE
+258 ITPGKNMSPDYVYKE

-291 ASINQNEYTVAL
+291 APINQNEYTVAL

-322 YEFTNVTVPGKN
+322 YEFTKVTVPGKN

-349 TVKIKALYKDNVNT
+349 TVKIKALYKNNVNT
-363 REISEY
+363 RGISEY

-383 KDLENVVS
+383 KDLENAVA

-432 TDLIDKDGKSLIT
+432 TDLIDKDGNSLIT

-467 GQLRSS
+467 GLLRSS
-473 DVIRIIE
+473 DVIKIIE
-480 RPEKPEEPERLSYY
+480 KLEEPGYY
-494 YSDTQMSP
+494 YSNTQMSP

-516 THTVRVNNTD
+516 THSIKVQNAE
-526 KKEINKVQM
+526 KKEISKIQI

-568 NMQDYLRERASIE
+568 NMQDYLMERASIE

-611 NLSYEDYYDTT
+611 NLSYENYYDTT
-622 DPTYKVFTY
+622 DPTYTVVTY
-631 GFIEGSKFVPQ
+631 AFIEDSGFIPQ

-780 GIWQTENEAKAIKVK
+780 GIWQTESEAKAIKVK

-892 KLKTGLT
+892 KLKTSLT
-899 GILGIATI
+899 GLLGIATI

-972 ANGSITVYKIDEY
+972 AKGSITVYKIDEY

-1003 DTDQNVIATGTTNE
+1003 DTNQKVIATGTTNE

-1054 INKDKVVVV
+1054 LNKDKVVIV

-1080 TTEKIQGAK
+1080 TTEQIQGAK

-1096 DIYNKKGEVEYQR
+1096 DIYNKKGEVEYQK
-1109 DQLISEKTAKENGQV
+1109 DQLISEKTTNENGQV

-1151 LLFTVNDQNV
+1151 LLFTVDSENV
-1161 ENVIQKTG
+1161 ENVIQKTA

-1205 VRQEI
+1205 IRREI

-1244 STATMETDEFTIQ
+1244 STTTMESDEFTMQ

-1284 KTGEKI
+1284 KTGETI
-1290 GGANTKIGGTSYGTG
+1290 GDANTKIGGTSYGTG
-1305 YNSLRFNSVE
+1305 YNSLKFNSVE

-1348 IAHKKITE
+1348 IAYKKITE
-1356 IPYLTDENGSLKI
+1356 IPYLTDENGKLKI

-1399 NRETFLDGNKVISS
+1399 NRETFLNGNKVIAS
-1413 VQNSDTKEQVSII
+1413 VQNSDTKEQISII

-1493 KEAPEGYSISD
+1493 KEAPEGYSVSD

-1514 NVEFTQEL
+1514 SVEFTQEL

-1584 DLNGD
+1584 DLNGN

-1679 AKKESYEI
+1679 AKEESYVV
-1687 GTKLTGSDFT
+1687 GTKLTASDFT

-1749 TTKWIMS
+1749 TTKWIMPS
-1756 TDYFKYKVISS
+1756 DYFIYDVIDA
-1767 NKNTITITGIN
+1767 NEKTIAIKGIN

-1801 IGTGGYWYQSM
+1801 IGTGGYWHQSM

-1835 SKLSNLTS
+1835 YKLSNLTS

-1856 AFYNCSSLTSI
+1856 AFYYCSSLTSI

-1875 IGNSAFSG
+1875 IGNSAF
-1883 CSGLTS
+1883 
-1889 VTIQEGVKSIGNSAF
+1889 
-1904 SWCSSLTSIE
+1904 
-1914 IPSSVTSIGDSA
+1914 
-1926 FSSCSGLTSVT
+1926 
-1937 IQEGVKSIGS
+1937 
-1947 KVFSDCKSLTSI
+1947 
-1959 EIPSSV
+1959 
-1965 TSIGNSAFSGCRSL
+1965 
-1979 TSIEIPSSVTSI
+1979 
-1991 GDNAFEG
+1991 
-1998 CSSLT
+1998 
-2003 SITIQ
+2003 
-2008 GGVTSIGNSAF
+2008 GG
-2019 SGCSSLTS
+2019 
-2027 IEIPSSVTSI
+2027 
-2037 ENRAFYGCSS
+2037 
-2047 LTSITIQEG
+2047 
-2056 VKSIGNSAFSG
+2056 
-2067 CSKLTSIGI
+2067 
-2076 PSSVTSIGNGAFYNC
+2076 
-2091 SSLTGINV
+2091 
-2099 EENNQKYCSE
+2099 
-2109 DGILFNKDKTKLI
+2109 
-2122 QYPIKKLGTEYII
+2122 
-2135 PSSVASIGNS
+2135 
-2145 AFSNCS
+2145 CS

-2175 LTSIDIPSGV
+2175 LTSIEIPRSV
-2185 TSIEDSV
+2185 TSIGERA
-2192 FYGCSSL
+2192 FENCSSL
-2199 TSITIQEG
+2199 TSINVEENNQSYCSEDGVLFNKDKTELIQYPSKKADKQYVIPSS
-2207 VTSIGSEVFS
+2207 VTSIGNNAFY

-2231 TSIGNYAFEY
+2231 TSIGNGAF
-2241 CSSLTSITIQEG
+2241 G
-2253 VTSIGDSAFRGCSSL
+2253 GCSSL

-2277 TSIGNEVFRYC
+2277 TSIGYRAFYECSSLTSIEIPNSVVSIGNDAFENCSKLTSINIPEGVTSIGDGAFVGCSSLTSIEIPSSVTSIGTNAFSGC

-2293 IEIPNSVTSIGG
+2293 IEIPNSVTSIGDS
-2305 YAFGDCSSLTSIEIP
+2305 AFRECSSLTSIDIP

-2326 GDSAFSGCSKLTS
+2326 GNSAFSSCSK
-2339 IEIPSS
+2339 
-2345 VTSIGSGA
+2345 
-2353 FYDCSNLTTINYH
+2353 LTTINYH
-2366 GTPEQFSAITI
+2366 GTEEQFKAIKI
-2377 ESYNDYFKNATVN
+2377 SSGNDYFKNATVN

>member
-1 MQVTIPGIGKLNRNE
+1 MQVTIPGIGKLNRNA
-16 TKKATDIAADEYGA
+16 TKKAIDIAADEYGA

-98 SELKMRFTS
+98 SELKMKFTS

-157 GLQSRYFIDTL
+157 GLQSRYVIDTL
-168 PTGCVMAKSSN
+168 PKGCVIAKSSN

-197 PENSVKEYSII
+197 PENSGREYSII

-213 SYAGKKVKNTV
+213 SYAGKKVRNTV

-243 VEVELKKISENIYYI
+243 VEVELRKISDESHQGGYI
-258 TTPGKNMSPDYVYKE
+258 IAPGKNMSPDYVYKE

-322 YEFTNVTVPGKN
+322 YEFTKVTVPGKN

-349 TVKIKALYKDNVNT
+349 TVKIKALYKNNVNT
-363 REISEY
+363 RGISEY

-383 KDLENVVS
+383 KDLENAVA

-432 TDLIDKDGKSLIT
+432 TDLIDKDGNSLIT

-467 GQLRSS
+467 GLLRST

-480 RPEKPEEPERLSYY
+480 RPEKPEEPEKPERLSYY

-526 KKEINKVQM
+526 KKEINKVQI

-568 NMQDYLRERASIE
+568 NMQDYLRERATIE
-581 KNEKEICVTFNFAD
+581 KNGKEICVTFNFAD

-605 GYNVES
+605 GYNIES

-631 GFIEGSKFVPQ
+631 TFIEGSKFVPQ

-754 LTAKVYYANTTS
+754 LTAKVYYANTIS
-766 PQENDWILMESYTN
+766 PQENDWVLMESYTN
-780 GIWQTENEAKAIKVK
+780 GIWQTESEAKAIKVK

-892 KLKTGLT
+892 KLKTSLT
-899 GILGIATI
+899 GLLGIATI

-918 EEIVPLGYDKAE
+918 EEIVPLGYDKTE

-949 KAQGEID
+949 KAQDEID

-972 ANGSITVYKIDEY
+972 AKGSITVYKIDEY

-992 IPLQGVEFNLL
+992 ILLQGIEFNLL
-1003 DTDQNVIATGTTNE
+1003 DTNQNVIATGTTNE

-1054 INKDKVVVV
+1054 LNKDKVVVV

-1080 TTEKIQGAK
+1080 TTEQIQGAK

-1109 DQLISEKTAKENGQV
+1109 DQLISEKTTNENGQV
-1124 TFEKLTWGEYYI
+1124 TFERLTWGEYYI

-1151 LLFTVNDQNV
+1151 LLFTVDSENV
-1161 ENVIQKTG
+1161 ENVIQKTA

-1175 ANLELLKVDDKGKLL
+1175 ANLELLKVDDKGKFL

-1284 KTGEKI
+1284 KTGETI
-1290 GGANTKIGGTSYGTG
+1290 GDANTKIGGTSYGTG

-1342 YVKNVK
+1342 YVKNAK
-1348 IAHKKITE
+1348 IAYEKITE
-1356 IPYLTDENGSLKI
+1356 IPYVTDENGSLKI

-1399 NRETFLDGNKVISS
+1399 NRETFLNGNKVIAS
-1413 VQNSDTKEQVSII
+1413 VQNSDTKEQISII

-1475 NGQIVVE
+1475 NGKIVVE

-1537 TIKANSLEAVHG
+1537 IIKANSLEAVHG

-1560 DESGGEKV
+1560 DESGEEKV
-1568 TLYRTVTFSDK
+1568 TLYKTVTFSDK

-1589 LTKSIVISDVEAYKY
+1589 LIKSIVISDVEAYKY

-1615 LDEIIPITNAS
+1615 LDEVIPVLNST
-1626 KEGNKAIINL
+1626 KEENKAIINL

-1665 SPQSSYYLIGISAK
+1665 SPQSSFYLIGISAK

-1687 GTKLTGSDFT
+1687 GTKLTASDFT

-1749 TTKWIMS
+1749 TTKWIMPS
-1756 TDYFKYKVISS
+1756 DYFIYDIIDANEK
-1767 NKNTITITGIN
+1767 TIAIKGIN

-1788 IPSEYNGYKVKEI
+1788 IPSEYNGYKVKQVN
-1801 IGTGGYWYQSM
+1801 GGYQSM
-1812 SNIDNAKSV
+1812 ISNIKNVKSV
-1821 TIANGVTSIGNYAF
+1821 TIAKGVTSIG
-1835 SKLSNLTS
+1835 
-1843 IEIPSSVTSIGNY
+1843 GY

-1875 IGNSAFSG
+1875 IGKQAFY
-1883 CSGLTS
+1883 
-1889 VTIQEGVKSIGNSAF
+1889 N
-1904 SWCSSLTSIE
+1904 CSSLTSIE
-1914 IPSSVTSIGDSA
+1914 IPSSVTSIG
-1926 FSSCSGLTSVT
+1926 
-1937 IQEGVKSIGS
+1937 EW
-1947 KVFSDCKSLTSI
+1947 
-1959 EIPSSV
+1959 
-1965 TSIGNSAFSGCRSL
+1965 AFSGCRSL
-1979 TSIEIPSSVTSI
+1979 TSIEIP
-1991 GDNAFEG
+1991 E
-1998 CSSLT
+1998 
-2003 SITIQ
+2003 
-2008 GGVTSIGNSAF
+2008 GVTSIGQS
-2019 SGCSSLTS
+2019 
-2027 IEIPSSVTSI
+2027 
-2037 ENRAFYGCSS
+2037 
-2047 LTSITIQEG
+2047 
-2056 VKSIGNSAFSG
+2056 
-2067 CSKLTSIGI
+2067 
-2076 PSSVTSIGNGAFYNC
+2076 AFYNC
-2091 SSLTGINV
+2091 SSLTSINV
-2099 EENNQKYCSE
+2099 EENNQSYCSE
-2109 DGILFNKDKTKLI
+2109 DGILFNKDKTELIKYPSKKTDKQYVIPSSVTSIGSYAFESCSKLTSI
-2122 QYPIKKLGTEYII
+2122 EI
-2135 PSSVASIGNS
+2135 PSSVASIGKQAFYNCSSLTSIDIPSSVTSIGSYAFESCSSLTSIDIPSSVTSIGDYTFYGCSSLTSINIPEGVTSIGGCAFLGCSKLTSIEIPSSVTTIGNS
-2145 AFSNCS
+2145 AFNGCR

-2157 IPNSVTSIGN
+2157 IPNSVTSIGSN
-2167 SAFYNCRS
+2167 AFYNCS
-2175 LTSIDIPSGV
+2175 NLTSID
-2185 TSIEDSV
+2185 
-2192 FYGCSSL
+2192 
-2199 TSITIQEG
+2199 
-2207 VTSIGSEVFS
+2207 
-2217 GCSSLTSIEIPSSV
+2217 IPSSV
-2231 TSIGNYAFEY
+2231 TSIGR
-2241 CSSLTSITIQEG
+2241 
-2253 VTSIGDSAFRGCSSL
+2253 SAFY
-2268 TSIEIPSSV
+2268 
-2277 TSIGNEVFRYC
+2277 NC
-2288 SKLTS
+2288 SKLTT
-2293 IEIPNSVTSIGG
+2293 IYYHGTEEQFKEI
-2305 YAFGDCSSLTSIEIP
+2305 
-2320 SSVTSI
+2320 
-2326 GDSAFSGCSKLTS
+2326 K
-2339 IEIPSS
+2339 
-2345 VTSIGSGA
+2345 IGSG
-2353 FYDCSNLTTINYH
+2353 
-2366 GTPEQFSAITI
+2366 
-2377 ESYNDYFKNATVN
+2377 NDHFKNAIVN

>member
-16 TKKATDIAADEYGA
+16 TKKAVDIAADEYGA

-383 KDLENVVS
+383 KDLENVVA

-467 GQLRSS
+467 GLLRSS
-473 DVIRIIE
+473 DVIKIIE
-480 RPEKPEEPERLSYY
+480 KLEEPGYY
-494 YSDTQMSP
+494 YSNTQMSP

-516 THTVRVNNTD
+516 THSIKVQNAE
-526 KKEINKVQM
+526 KKEISKIQI

-568 NMQDYLRERASIE
+568 NMQDYLRERATIE
-581 KNEKEICVTFNFAD
+581 KNGKEICVTFNFAD
-595 NPIVSTDFNI
+595 NPIISTDFNI
-605 GYNVES
+605 GYSVES

-711 DTEFIDVLEHAEL
+711 DTEFIDVLEYAEL

-754 LTAKVYYANTTS
+754 LTAKVYYANTIS
-766 PQENDWILMESYTN
+766 PQENNWVLMESYTN

-845 YLKDMPSNVT
+845 YLRDMPSNVT

-1003 DTDQNVIATGTTNE
+1003 DTDQNVIATGTTNK

-1231 DGTWQSENYHVNN
+1231 NGTWQSENYHVNN
-1244 STATMETDEFTIQ
+1244 STTTMESDEFTMQ

-1284 KTGEKI
+1284 KTGETI
-1290 GGANTKIGGTSYGTG
+1290 GGINTKIGGTSYGTD
-1305 YNSLRFNSVE
+1305 YNSLKFNSVE
-1315 QKLNAGTYKISFTY
+1315 QKLDAGTYKISFTY

-1342 YVKNVK
+1342 YVKNAK
-1348 IAHKKITE
+1348 IAYKKITE

-1413 VQNSDTKEQVSII
+1413 VQNSDTKEQISII

-1462 SNGELVGEYITDG
+1462 SNGELVEEYITDG

-1493 KEAPEGYSISD
+1493 KEAPEGYSVSD

-1514 NVEFTQEL
+1514 SVEFTQEL

-1679 AKKESYEI
+1679 AKKEGYVV
-1687 GTKLTGSDFT
+1687 GTKLTASDFT

-1767 NKNTITITGIN
+1767 NTNTITITGIN

-1801 IGTGGYWYQSM
+1801 IGNGYYNPM
-1812 SNIDNAKSV
+1812 SNIKDVKSV
-1821 TIANGVTSIGNYAF
+1821 VIENGVTSIGDSAFKGCSSLTSIEIPSSVTSIGGYVFYDCSSLTSIEIPNSVTSIGHGAFGRCSSLTSIEIPSSVTSIGDRAFYNCSSLTSIDIPSSVTSIGESAFSGCSKLTSIEIPSSVTSIRDSAFEGCSSLTSIEIPSSVTSIGDSAFYKCSSLTSIDIPSSVTSIGGYAF
-1835 SKLSNLTS
+1835 YDCSKLTS

-1856 AFYNCSSLTSI
+1856 AFYGCRKLTSIEIPEGVTSIGNSAFCGCSSLTSI

-1875 IGNSAFSG
+1875 IGNSAFYD
-1883 CSGLTS
+1883 CSSLTS
-1889 VTIQEGVKSIGNSAF
+1889 IDIPSSVTSIGDTAF
-1904 SWCSSLTSIE
+1904 SSCSNLTSIE
-1914 IPSSVTSIGDSA
+1914 IPSSVTSIGGYA
-1926 FSSCSGLTSVT
+1926 FYW
-1937 IQEGVKSIGS
+1937 
-1947 KVFSDCKSLTSI
+1947 
-1959 EIPSSV
+1959 
-1965 TSIGNSAFSGCRSL
+1965 CRSL
-1979 TSIEIPSSVTSI
+1979 TSIEISNSITSI
-1991 GDNAFEG
+1991 GA
-1998 CSSLT
+1998 
-2003 SITIQ
+2003 
-2008 GGVTSIGNSAF
+2008 SAF
-2019 SGCSSLTS
+2019 SS
-2027 IEIPSSVTSI
+2027 
-2037 ENRAFYGCSS
+2037 
-2047 LTSITIQEG
+2047 
-2056 VKSIGNSAFSG
+2056 
-2067 CSKLTSIGI
+2067 CSK
-2076 PSSVTSIGNGAFYNC
+2076 
-2091 SSLTGINV
+2091 
-2099 EENNQKYCSE
+2099 
-2109 DGILFNKDKTKLI
+2109 
-2122 QYPIKKLGTEYII
+2122 
-2135 PSSVASIGNS
+2135 
-2145 AFSNCS
+2145 
-2151 SLTSIE
+2151 
-2157 IPNSVTSIGN
+2157 
-2167 SAFYNCRS
+2167 
-2175 LTSIDIPSGV
+2175 
-2185 TSIEDSV
+2185 
-2192 FYGCSSL
+2192 
-2199 TSITIQEG
+2199 
-2207 VTSIGSEVFS
+2207 
-2217 GCSSLTSIEIPSSV
+2217 
-2231 TSIGNYAFEY
+2231 
-2241 CSSLTSITIQEG
+2241 
-2253 VTSIGDSAFRGCSSL
+2253 
-2268 TSIEIPSSV
+2268 
-2277 TSIGNEVFRYC
+2277 
-2288 SKLTS
+2288 
-2293 IEIPNSVTSIGG
+2293 
-2305 YAFGDCSSLTSIEIP
+2305 
-2320 SSVTSI
+2320 
-2326 GDSAFSGCSKLTS
+2326 
-2339 IEIPSS
+2339 
-2345 VTSIGSGA
+2345 
-2353 FYDCSNLTTINYH
+2353 LTTINYH
-2366 GTPEQFSAITI
+2366 GTEEQFKEIKIGSG
-2377 ESYNDYFKNATVN
+2377 NDYFKNATVN

>member
-1 MQVTIPGIGKLNRNE
+1 MK
-16 TKKATDIAADEYGA
+16 
-30 TDLKRDWSY
+30 
-39 KYDSKT
+39 
-45 DTYTFYNNK
+45 
-54 EIEKGATF
+54 
-62 NGSFELLWEFSSRK
+62 
-76 CVNDYSQSIQATLKD
+76 
-91 GEKSVLS
+91 
-98 SELKMRFTS
+98 FTS

-127 KNFVDAGKAVSDY
+127 KNFVDAGKTVSDY

-157 GLQSRYFIDTL
+157 GLQSRYVIDTL
-168 PTGCVMAKSSN
+168 PKGCVIAKSSN

-197 PENSVKEYSII
+197 PENSGREYSII

-224 NLMGIYLDEKEE
+224 DLIGTYLDEKEE
-236 TNLATSE
+236 TKLATSE

-258 TTPGKNMSPDYVYKE
+258 ITPGKNMSPDYVYKE

-291 ASINQNEYTVAL
+291 APINQSEYTVAL

-322 YEFTNVTVPGKN
+322 YEFTKVTVPGKN
-334 NFYNSNGYVLSDGNY
+334 NFYNSNGYVLSDGDY

-363 REISEY
+363 RGVSEY

-383 KDLENVVS
+383 KDLENVVA
-391 VRVEVSGL
+391 VRVEVGGL

-480 RPEKPEEPERLSYY
+480 RPEKPEEPEKPERLSYY

-526 KKEINKVQM
+526 KKEINKVQI
-535 YGVNQKAELNTL
+535 YGVNAKVELKTL

-663 ALASHQQLIKEIRT
+663 ALASHQQLIKEVRT

-754 LTAKVYYANTTS
+754 LTAKVYYVNTIS

-780 GIWQTENEAKAIKVK
+780 GIWQTESEAKAIKVK

-892 KLKTGLT
+892 KLKTCLT
-899 GILGIATI
+899 GLLGIATI

-972 ANGSITVYKIDEY
+972 AKGSITVYKIDEY

-1054 INKDKVVVV
+1054 LNKDKVVIV

-1096 DIYNKKGEVEYQR
+1096 DIYNKKGEVEYQK
-1109 DQLISEKTAKENGQV
+1109 DQLISEKTTNENGQV
-1124 TFEKLTWGEYYI
+1124 TFEKLAWGEYYI
-1136 KEIESVYGYELSEEK
+1136 KEIETVYGYELSEEK

-1161 ENVIQKTG
+1161 ENVIQKTA

-1175 ANLELLKVDDKGKLL
+1175 ANLELLKVDDKGKFL

-1244 STATMETDEFTIQ
+1244 STATMESDEFTIQ

-1284 KTGEKI
+1284 KTGETI
-1290 GGANTKIGGTSYGTG
+1290 GDANTKIGGTSYGTG
-1305 YNSLRFNSVE
+1305 YNSLKFNSVE

-1329 RKDSSG
+1329 IKDSSG

-1342 YVKNVK
+1342 YVKNAK
-1348 IAHKKITE
+1348 IAYEKIVE

-1399 NRETFLDGNKVISS
+1399 NRETFLNGNKVIAS

-1462 SNGELVGEYITDG
+1462 SDGELVGEYTTDE
-1475 NGQIVVE
+1475 NGQIVIE

-1527 LETGKITINK
+1527 LKTGEITINK

-1549 NATFMFKIVGK
+1549 NVTFMFKIVGK
-1560 DESGGEKV
+1560 DESGEEKV

-1679 AKKESYEI
+1679 AKEESYVV

-1749 TTKWIMS
+1749 TTKWIMPS
-1756 TDYFKYKVISS
+1756 DYFIYDVIDA
-1767 NKNTITITGIN
+1767 NEKTIAIKGIN

-1788 IPSEYNGYKVKEI
+1788 IPSEYNGYNVKEI
-1801 IGTGGYWYQSM
+1801 KEYMRSM
-1812 SNIDNAKSV
+1812 YNINNVKSV
-1821 TIANGVTSIGNYAF
+1821 VIEEGIMSIG
-1835 SKLSNLTS
+1835 SN
-1843 IEIPSSVTSIGNY
+1843 
-1856 AFYNCSSLTSI
+1856 
-1867 EIPSSVTS
+1867 
-1875 IGNSAFSG
+1875 AFSG
-1883 CSGLTS
+1883 CS
-1889 VTIQEGVKSIGNSAF
+1889 K
-1904 SWCSSLTSIE
+1904 LTSIE

-1926 FSSCSGLTSVT
+1926 FKGCSSLTNIEIPSSVT
-1937 IQEGVKSIGS
+1937 SIGDGAFRGCS
-1947 KVFSDCKSLTSI
+1947 KLTSI

-1965 TSIGNSAFSGCRSL
+1965 TSIGYGAFSG
-1979 TSIEIPSSVTSI
+1979 
-1991 GDNAFEG
+1991 
-1998 CSSLT
+1998 
-2003 SITIQ
+2003 
-2008 GGVTSIGNSAF
+2008 
-2019 SGCSSLTS
+2019 
-2027 IEIPSSVTSI
+2027 
-2037 ENRAFYGCSS
+2037 
-2047 LTSITIQEG
+2047 
-2056 VKSIGNSAFSG
+2056 
-2067 CSKLTSIGI
+2067 
-2076 PSSVTSIGNGAFYNC
+2076 
-2091 SSLTGINV
+2091 
-2099 EENNQKYCSE
+2099 
-2109 DGILFNKDKTKLI
+2109 
-2122 QYPIKKLGTEYII
+2122 
-2135 PSSVASIGNS
+2135 
-2145 AFSNCS
+2145 
-2151 SLTSIE
+2151 
-2157 IPNSVTSIGN
+2157 
-2167 SAFYNCRS
+2167 
-2175 LTSIDIPSGV
+2175 
-2185 TSIEDSV
+2185 
-2192 FYGCSSL
+2192 
-2199 TSITIQEG
+2199 
-2207 VTSIGSEVFS
+2207 
-2217 GCSSLTSIEIPSSV
+2217 
-2231 TSIGNYAFEY
+2231 
-2241 CSSLTSITIQEG
+2241 
-2253 VTSIGDSAFRGCSSL
+2253 
-2268 TSIEIPSSV
+2268 
-2277 TSIGNEVFRYC
+2277 
-2288 SKLTS
+2288 
-2293 IEIPNSVTSIGG
+2293 
-2305 YAFGDCSSLTSIEIP
+2305 CSSLTSIEIP

-2326 GDSAFSGCSKLTS
+2326 GDSAFSGCSKLTSIEIPSSVTSIGYRAFEGCSKLTSIEIPSSVTSIGDYVFFRCSGLTNIEIPSSVTSIGDSAFRECSKLTSIEIPSSVTSIGSSAFYRCSSLTSIEIPSSVTSIGDGTFSGCSSLTSIEIPSSVTSIGNSAFYGCSSLTSINIPEGVTSIGSSAFSGCKRLTSIEIPEGVTSIGSSAFFLCRSLTSIEIPSSVTSIGNQAFDGCSSLTNIEIPEGVTSIGNYAFQDCRSLTSIEIPSSVTSIGDSAFRGCDSLTSINVEEDNQNYCGEDGVLFNKDKTELIRYPSKKADKQYVIPNSVTSIGNYAFEYCSSLTSINIPEGITSIGDSAFRGCSSLTNIEIPSSVTSIGDSVFRECSSLTS

-2377 ESYNDYFKNATVN
+2377 GSYNDYFKNATVN

>member
-1 MQVTIPGIGKLNRNE
+1 MK
-16 TKKATDIAADEYGA
+16 
-30 TDLKRDWSY
+30 
-39 KYDSKT
+39 
-45 DTYTFYNNK
+45 
-54 EIEKGATF
+54 
-62 NGSFELLWEFSSRK
+62 
-76 CVNDYSQSIQATLKD
+76 
-91 GEKSVLS
+91 
-98 SELKMRFTS
+98 FTS

-127 KNFVDAGKAVSDY
+127 KNFVDAGKNVSDY

-157 GLQSRYFIDTL
+157 GLQSRYVIDTL
-168 PTGCVMAKSSN
+168 PKGCVIAKSSN

-197 PENSVKEYSII
+197 PENSGREYSII

-224 NLMGIYLDEKEE
+224 DLIGTYLDEKEE
-236 TNLATSE
+236 TKLATSE

-258 TTPGKNMSPDYVYKE
+258 ITPGKNMSPDYVYKE

-291 ASINQNEYTVAL
+291 APINQSEYTVAL

-322 YEFTNVTVPGKN
+322 YEFTKVTVPCKN

-349 TVKIKALYKDNVNT
+349 TVKIKALYKNNVNT
-363 REISEY
+363 RGISEY

-383 KDLENVVS
+383 KDLENAVA

-480 RPEKPEEPERLSYY
+480 RPEKPEEPEKPERLSYY

-526 KKEINKVQM
+526 KKEINKVQI
-535 YGVNQKAELNTL
+535 YGVNAKVELKTL

-711 DTEFIDVLEHAEL
+711 NTEFIDVLEHAEL

-780 GIWQTENEAKAIKVK
+780 GIWQTESEAKAIKVK

-892 KLKTGLT
+892 KLKTCLT
-899 GILGIATI
+899 GLLGIATI

-949 KAQGEID
+949 KAQGEIE

-972 ANGSITVYKIDEY
+972 AKGSITVYKIDEY

-1054 INKDKVVVV
+1054 LNKDKVVIV

-1096 DIYNKKGEVEYQR
+1096 DIYNKKGEVEYQK
-1109 DQLISEKTAKENGQV
+1109 DQLISEKTTNENGQV

-1136 KEIESVYGYELSEEK
+1136 KETKTVYGYELSEEK

-1161 ENVIQKTG
+1161 ENVIQKTA

-1175 ANLELLKVDDKGKLL
+1175 ANLELLKVDDKGKFL

-1244 STATMETDEFTIQ
+1244 STATMESDEFTIQ

-1284 KTGEKI
+1284 KTGETI
-1290 GGANTKIGGTSYGTG
+1290 GDANTKIGGTSYGTG
-1305 YNSLRFNSVE
+1305 YNSLKFNSVE

-1329 RKDSSG
+1329 IKDSSG

-1342 YVKNVK
+1342 YVKNAK
-1348 IAHKKITE
+1348 IAYEKIVE

-1399 NRETFLDGNKVISS
+1399 NRETFLNGNKVIAS

-1462 SNGELVGEYITDG
+1462 SDGELVGEYTTDE
-1475 NGQIVVE
+1475 NGQIVIE

-1527 LETGKITINK
+1527 LKAGEITINK

-1549 NATFMFKIVGK
+1549 NVTFMFKIVGK
-1560 DESGGEKV
+1560 DESGEEKV
-1568 TLYRTVTFSDK
+1568 TLYKTVTFSDK

-1589 LTKSIVISDVEAYKY
+1589 LIKSIVISDVEAYKY

-1679 AKKESYEI
+1679 AKEESYVV

-1749 TTKWIMS
+1749 TTKWIMPS
-1756 TDYFKYKVISS
+1756 DYFIYDVIDA
-1767 NKNTITITGIN
+1767 NEKTIAIKGIN

-1788 IPSEYNGYKVKEI
+1788 IPSEYNGYNVKEI
-1801 IGTGGYWYQSM
+1801 KEYMRSM
-1812 SNIDNAKSV
+1812 YNINNVKSV
-1821 TIANGVTSIGNYAF
+1821 VIEEGIMSIG
-1835 SKLSNLTS
+1835 SN
-1843 IEIPSSVTSIGNY
+1843 
-1856 AFYNCSSLTSI
+1856 
-1867 EIPSSVTS
+1867 
-1875 IGNSAFSG
+1875 AFSG
-1883 CSGLTS
+1883 CS
-1889 VTIQEGVKSIGNSAF
+1889 K
-1904 SWCSSLTSIE
+1904 LTSIE

-1926 FSSCSGLTSVT
+1926 FKGCSSLTNIEIPSSVT
-1937 IQEGVKSIGS
+1937 SIGDGAFRGCS
-1947 KVFSDCKSLTSI
+1947 KLTSI

-1965 TSIGNSAFSGCRSL
+1965 TSIGYGAFSG
-1979 TSIEIPSSVTSI
+1979 
-1991 GDNAFEG
+1991 
-1998 CSSLT
+1998 
-2003 SITIQ
+2003 
-2008 GGVTSIGNSAF
+2008 
-2019 SGCSSLTS
+2019 
-2027 IEIPSSVTSI
+2027 
-2037 ENRAFYGCSS
+2037 
-2047 LTSITIQEG
+2047 
-2056 VKSIGNSAFSG
+2056 
-2067 CSKLTSIGI
+2067 
-2076 PSSVTSIGNGAFYNC
+2076 
-2091 SSLTGINV
+2091 
-2099 EENNQKYCSE
+2099 
-2109 DGILFNKDKTKLI
+2109 
-2122 QYPIKKLGTEYII
+2122 
-2135 PSSVASIGNS
+2135 
-2145 AFSNCS
+2145 
-2151 SLTSIE
+2151 
-2157 IPNSVTSIGN
+2157 
-2167 SAFYNCRS
+2167 
-2175 LTSIDIPSGV
+2175 
-2185 TSIEDSV
+2185 
-2192 FYGCSSL
+2192 
-2199 TSITIQEG
+2199 
-2207 VTSIGSEVFS
+2207 
-2217 GCSSLTSIEIPSSV
+2217 
-2231 TSIGNYAFEY
+2231 
-2241 CSSLTSITIQEG
+2241 
-2253 VTSIGDSAFRGCSSL
+2253 
-2268 TSIEIPSSV
+2268 
-2277 TSIGNEVFRYC
+2277 
-2288 SKLTS
+2288 
-2293 IEIPNSVTSIGG
+2293 
-2305 YAFGDCSSLTSIEIP
+2305 CSSLTSIEIP

-2326 GDSAFSGCSKLTS
+2326 GDSAFSGCSKLTSIEIPSSVTSIGYRAFEGCSKLTSIEIPSSVTSIGDYVFFRCSGLTNIEIPSSVTSIGDSAFRECSKLTSIEIPSSVTSIGSSAFYRCSSLTSIEIPSSVTSIGDGTFSGCSSLTSIEIPSSVTSIGNSAFYGCSSLTSINIPEGVTSIGSSAFSGCKRLTSIEIPEGVTSIGSSAFFLCRSLTSIEIPSSVTSIGNQAFDGCSSLTNIEIPEGVTSIGNYAFQDCRSLTSIEIPSSVTSIGDSAFRGCDSLTSINVEEDNQNYCGEDGVLFNKDKTELIRYPSKKADKQYVIPNSVTSIGNYAFEYCSSLTSINIPEGITSIGDSAFRGCSSLTNIEIPSSVTSIGDSVFRECSSLTS

-2377 ESYNDYFKNATVN
+2377 GSYNDYFKNATVN

>member
-1 MQVTIPGIGKLNRNE
+1 
-16 TKKATDIAADEYGA
+16 
-30 TDLKRDWSY
+30 
-39 KYDSKT
+39 
-45 DTYTFYNNK
+45 
-54 EIEKGATF
+54 
-62 NGSFELLWEFSSRK
+62 
-76 CVNDYSQSIQATLKD
+76 
-91 GEKSVLS
+91 
-98 SELKMRFTS
+98 
-107 KQDTYYIQKT
+107 
-117 AKAVTSADGL
+117 
-127 KNFVDAGKAVSDY
+127 
-140 AWVQYTFRYN
+140 
-150 TKELNSR
+150 
-157 GLQSRYFIDTL
+157 
-168 PTGCVMAKSSN
+168 
-179 VIKNEDG
+179 
-186 TVSYKVEETSV
+186 
-197 PENSVKEYSII
+197 
-208 VGYPE
+208 
-213 SYAGKKVKNTV
+213 
-224 NLMGIYLDEKEE
+224 
-236 TNLATSE
+236 
-243 VEVELKKISENIYYI
+243 
-258 TTPGKNMSPDYVYKE
+258 
-273 NLSKDINFSASL
+273 
-285 STTTTV
+285 
-291 ASINQNEYTVAL
+291 
-303 TDDLLEI
+303 
-310 YTDKYYRLQDNE
+310 
-322 YEFTNVTVPGKN
+322 
-334 NFYNSNGYVLSDGNY
+334 
-349 TVKIKALYKDNVNT
+349 
-363 REISEY
+363 
-369 TTVYEGKWEDKEIS
+369 
-383 KDLENVVS
+383 
-391 VRVEVSGL
+391 
-399 TESIKGFYINV
+399 
-410 KGKINISNSE
+410 
-420 YENPTYIKNYDF
+420 
-432 TDLIDKDGKSLIT
+432 
-445 DVTEENYA
+445 
-453 ETRIYELDKQIYGK
+453 
-467 GQLRSS
+467 
-473 DVIRIIE
+473 
-480 RPEKPEEPERLSYY
+480 
-494 YSDTQMSP
+494 
-502 FEVDKQIENFVTKQ
+502 
-516 THTVRVNNTD
+516 
-526 KKEINKVQM
+526 
-535 YGVNQKAELNTL
+535 
-547 IETLKFTY
+547 
-555 SGLKFKNELSEDV
+555 
-568 NMQDYLRERASIE
+568 
-581 KNEKEICVTFNFAD
+581 
-595 NPIVSTDFNI
+595 
-605 GYNVES
+605 
-611 NLSYEDYYDTT
+611 
-622 DPTYKVFTY
+622 
-631 GFIEGSKFVPQ
+631 
-642 LTSSYKGKTMASS
+642 
-655 SDTENILL
+655 
-663 ALASHQQLIKEIRT
+663 
-677 EYTKGEF
+677 
-684 VESGAV
+684 
-690 VPLNTEYTY
+690 
-699 RLKLR
+699 
-704 NGYNTLV
+704 
-711 DTEFIDVLEHAEL
+711 
-724 TKVDE
+724 
-729 EYPYSKSEWYGKLKN
+729 
-744 VDTTYIESKG
+744 
-754 LTAKVYYANTTS
+754 
-766 PQENDWILMESYTN
+766 
-780 GIWQTENEAKAIKVK
+780 
-795 IEGEIQ
+795 
-801 ENSIVNIDVNMVAPN
+801 
-816 DESLEDKYAY
+816 
-826 NTYTINSEAI
+826 
-836 DLYTGLKAA
+836 
-845 YLKDMPSNVT
+845 
-855 EVRLTKKEYNVEILK
+855 
-870 VDEVTKNK
+870 
-878 LSGVQFGIYDEQGK
+878 
-892 KLKTGLT
+892 
-899 GILGIATI
+899 
-907 KNLKEGTYTIK
+907 
-918 EEIVPLGYDKAE
+918 
-930 DYTLIIENG
+930 
-939 NYTLKQAEEI
+939 
-949 KAQGEID
+949 
-956 LEGNI
+956 
-961 PTIKITIENKR
+961 
-972 ANGSITVYKIDEY
+972 
-985 LDTNKQE
+985 
-992 IPLQGVEFNLL
+992 
-1003 DTDQNVIATGTTNE
+1003 
-1017 SGNIVFEGLEW
+1017 
-1028 GKTYILKEKQALQ
+1028 
-1041 GYELAEKNTYLSK
+1041 
-1054 INKDKVVVV
+1054 
-1063 ENVRKTGTVT
+1063 
-1073 LTKEDEK
+1073 
-1080 TTEKIQGAK
+1080 
-1089 YGLYAKE
+1089 
-1096 DIYNKKGEVEYQR
+1096 
-1109 DQLISEKTAKENGQV
+1109 
-1124 TFEKLTWGEYYI
+1124 
-1136 KEIESVYGYELSEEK
+1136 
-1151 LLFTVNDQNV
+1151 
-1161 ENVIQKTG
+1161 
-1169 KEVRSK
+1169 
-1175 ANLELLKVDDKGKLL
+1175 
-1190 QGVEFELFDENGNKK
+1190 
-1205 VRQEI
+1205 
-1210 DSGESQLTFKSTG
+1210 
-1223 TYAWKQNE
+1223 
-1231 DGTWQSENYHVNN
+1231 
-1244 STATMETDEFTIQ
+1244 METDEFTIQ

-1926 FSSCSGLTSVT
+1926 FGRCS
-1937 IQEGVKSIGS
+1937 
-1947 KVFSDCKSLTSI
+1947 SLTSI

-1965 TSIGNSAFSGCRSL
+1965 TSIGNNAFYGCSSL
-1979 TSIEIPSSVTSI
+1979 TSINVEEDNQNYCSEDGVLFNKDKTELIRYPSKKADKQYVIPSSVTSI
-1991 GDNAFEG
+1991 E
-1998 CSSLT
+1998 
-2003 SITIQ
+2003 
-2008 GGVTSIGNSAF
+2008 NSAF
-2019 SGCSSLTS
+2019 YGCSSLTS

-2037 ENRAFYGCSS
+2037 GSSAFQYCSS
-2047 LTSITIQEG
+2047 LTSIKIPSSVTSIGSSAFQYCSSLTRIKIPSGVTSIGSNAFQYCSNLTSIEIQSS
-2056 VKSIGNSAFSG
+2056 VTSIGNFTFQDCRS
-2067 CSKLTSIGI
+2067 LTNIEI
-2076 PSSVTSIGNGAFYNC
+2076 PSSVTSIGN
-2091 SSLTGINV
+2091 
-2099 EENNQKYCSE
+2099 
-2109 DGILFNKDKTKLI
+2109 
-2122 QYPIKKLGTEYII
+2122 
-2135 PSSVASIGNS
+2135 S
-2145 AFSNCS
+2145 AF
-2151 SLTSIE
+2151 E
-2157 IPNSVTSIGN
+2157 
-2167 SAFYNCRS
+2167 
-2175 LTSIDIPSGV
+2175 
-2185 TSIEDSV
+2185 
-2192 FYGCSSL
+2192 
-2199 TSITIQEG
+2199 
-2207 VTSIGSEVFS
+2207 

-2231 TSIGNYAFEY
+2231 TSIGNYAFE
-2241 CSSLTSITIQEG
+2241 
-2253 VTSIGDSAFRGCSSL
+2253 
-2268 TSIEIPSSV
+2268 
-2277 TSIGNEVFRYC
+2277 
-2288 SKLTS
+2288 
-2293 IEIPNSVTSIGG
+2293 
-2305 YAFGDCSSLTSIEIP
+2305 DCSSLTSIEIP
-2320 SSVTSI
+2320 NGVTSI
-2326 GDSAFSGCSKLTS
+2326 GDRAFYECISLTGINVDENNQNYCSEDGVLFNKDKTKLIQYPSKKSDKQYVIPSGVRSIGDYAFDKCEGLTSIEVPSSVSSIGYRTFMYCSKLTNINIPEGVTNIDEYTFYDCSSLISIEIPSGVRSIGEKAFSGCRSLTS
-2339 IEIPSS
+2339 IEISNS
-2345 VTSIGSGA
+2345 ITSIGNKA
-2353 FYDCSNLTTINYH
+2353 FDWCFELTTINYH

-2377 ESYNDYFKNATVN
+2377 GSNNGNFKNATVN

>member
-1 MQVTIPGIGKLNRNE
+1 MK
-16 TKKATDIAADEYGA
+16 
-30 TDLKRDWSY
+30 
-39 KYDSKT
+39 
-45 DTYTFYNNK
+45 
-54 EIEKGATF
+54 
-62 NGSFELLWEFSSRK
+62 
-76 CVNDYSQSIQATLKD
+76 
-91 GEKSVLS
+91 
-98 SELKMRFTS
+98 FTS

-127 KNFVDAGKAVSDY
+127 KNFVDAGKTVSDY

-157 GLQSRYFIDTL
+157 GLQSRYVIDTL
-168 PTGCVMAKSSN
+168 PKGCVIAKSSN

-197 PENSVKEYSII
+197 PENSGREYSII

-224 NLMGIYLDEKEE
+224 DLIGTYLDEKEE
-236 TNLATSE
+236 TKLATSE

-258 TTPGKNMSPDYVYKE
+258 ITPGKNMSPDYVYKE

-291 ASINQNEYTVAL
+291 APINQSEYTVAL

-322 YEFTNVTVPGKN
+322 YEFTKVTVPGKN
-334 NFYNSNGYVLSDGNY
+334 NFYNSNGYVLSDGDY

-363 REISEY
+363 RGVSEY

-383 KDLENVVS
+383 KDLENVVA
-391 VRVEVSGL
+391 VRVEVGGL

-480 RPEKPEEPERLSYY
+480 RPEKPEEPEKPERLSYY

-526 KKEINKVQM
+526 KKEINKVQI
-535 YGVNQKAELNTL
+535 YGVNAKVELKTL

-663 ALASHQQLIKEIRT
+663 ALASHQQLIKEVRT

-754 LTAKVYYANTTS
+754 LTAKVYYVNTIS

-892 KLKTGLT
+892 KLKTSLT
-899 GILGIATI
+899 GLLGIATI

-918 EEIVPLGYDKAE
+918 EEIVPLGYDKTE

-972 ANGSITVYKIDEY
+972 AKGSITVYKIDEY

-1054 INKDKVVVV
+1054 LNKDKVVIV

-1096 DIYNKKGEVEYQR
+1096 DIYNKKGEVEYQK
-1109 DQLISEKTAKENGQV
+1109 DQLISEKTTNENGQV
-1124 TFEKLTWGEYYI
+1124 TFEKLAWGEYYI
-1136 KEIESVYGYELSEEK
+1136 KEIETVYGYELSEEK

-1161 ENVIQKTG
+1161 ENVIQKTA

-1175 ANLELLKVDDKGKLL
+1175 ANLELLKVDDKGKFL

-1244 STATMETDEFTIQ
+1244 STATMESDEFTIQ

-1284 KTGEKI
+1284 KTGETI
-1290 GGANTKIGGTSYGTG
+1290 GDANTKIGGTSYGTG
-1305 YNSLRFNSVE
+1305 YNSLKFNSVE

-1348 IAHKKITE
+1348 IAYKKITE

-1399 NRETFLDGNKVISS
+1399 NRETFLNGNKVIAS

-1462 SNGELVGEYITDG
+1462 SDGELVGEYTTDE
-1475 NGQIVVE
+1475 NGQIVIE

-1527 LETGKITINK
+1527 LKTGEITINK

-1549 NATFMFKIVGK
+1549 NVTFMFKIVGK
-1560 DESGGEKV
+1560 DESGEEKV

-1679 AKKESYEI
+1679 AKEESYVV

-1707 QTAELTEGITFNGE
+1707 QTAKLTEGITFNGE

-1749 TTKWIMS
+1749 TTKWIMPS
-1756 TDYFKYKVISS
+1756 DYFIYDVIDA
-1767 NKNTITITGIN
+1767 NEKTIAIKGIN

-1788 IPSEYNGYKVKEI
+1788 IPSEYNGYNVKEI
-1801 IGTGGYWYQSM
+1801 KEYMRSM
-1812 SNIDNAKSV
+1812 YNINNVKSV
-1821 TIANGVTSIGNYAF
+1821 VIEEGIMSIG
-1835 SKLSNLTS
+1835 SN
-1843 IEIPSSVTSIGNY
+1843 
-1856 AFYNCSSLTSI
+1856 
-1867 EIPSSVTS
+1867 
-1875 IGNSAFSG
+1875 AFSG
-1883 CSGLTS
+1883 CS
-1889 VTIQEGVKSIGNSAF
+1889 K
-1904 SWCSSLTSIE
+1904 LTSIE

-1926 FSSCSGLTSVT
+1926 FKGCSSLTNIEIPSSVT
-1937 IQEGVKSIGS
+1937 SIGDGAFRGCS
-1947 KVFSDCKSLTSI
+1947 KLTSI

-1965 TSIGNSAFSGCRSL
+1965 TSIGYGAFSG
-1979 TSIEIPSSVTSI
+1979 
-1991 GDNAFEG
+1991 
-1998 CSSLT
+1998 
-2003 SITIQ
+2003 
-2008 GGVTSIGNSAF
+2008 
-2019 SGCSSLTS
+2019 
-2027 IEIPSSVTSI
+2027 
-2037 ENRAFYGCSS
+2037 
-2047 LTSITIQEG
+2047 
-2056 VKSIGNSAFSG
+2056 
-2067 CSKLTSIGI
+2067 
-2076 PSSVTSIGNGAFYNC
+2076 
-2091 SSLTGINV
+2091 
-2099 EENNQKYCSE
+2099 
-2109 DGILFNKDKTKLI
+2109 
-2122 QYPIKKLGTEYII
+2122 
-2135 PSSVASIGNS
+2135 
-2145 AFSNCS
+2145 
-2151 SLTSIE
+2151 
-2157 IPNSVTSIGN
+2157 
-2167 SAFYNCRS
+2167 
-2175 LTSIDIPSGV
+2175 
-2185 TSIEDSV
+2185 
-2192 FYGCSSL
+2192 
-2199 TSITIQEG
+2199 
-2207 VTSIGSEVFS
+2207 
-2217 GCSSLTSIEIPSSV
+2217 
-2231 TSIGNYAFEY
+2231 
-2241 CSSLTSITIQEG
+2241 
-2253 VTSIGDSAFRGCSSL
+2253 
-2268 TSIEIPSSV
+2268 
-2277 TSIGNEVFRYC
+2277 
-2288 SKLTS
+2288 
-2293 IEIPNSVTSIGG
+2293 
-2305 YAFGDCSSLTSIEIP
+2305 CSSLTSIEIP

-2326 GDSAFSGCSKLTS
+2326 GDSAFSGCSKLTSIEIPSSVTSIGYRAFEGCSKLTSIEIPSSVTSIGDYVFFRCSGLTNIEIPSSVTSIGDSAFRECSKLTSIEIPSSVTSIGSSAFYRCSSLTSIEIPSSVTSIGDGTFSGCSSLTSIEIPSSVTSIGNSAFYGCSSLTSINIPEGVTSIGSSAFSGCKRLTSIEIPEGVTSIGSSAFFLCRSLTSIEIPSSVTSIGNQAFDGCSSLTNIEIPEGVTSIGNYAFQDCRSLTSIEIPSSVTSIGDSAFRGCDSLTSINVEEDNQNYCGEDGVLFNKDKTELIRYPSKKADKQYVIPNSVTSIGNYAFEYCSSLTSINIPEGITSIGDSAFRGCSSLTNIEIPSSVTSIGDSVFRECSSLTS

-2377 ESYNDYFKNATVN
+2377 GSYNDYFKNATVN

>member
-1 MQVTIPGIGKLNRNE
+1 M
-16 TKKATDIAADEYGA
+16 
-30 TDLKRDWSY
+30 
-39 KYDSKT
+39 
-45 DTYTFYNNK
+45 
-54 EIEKGATF
+54 
-62 NGSFELLWEFSSRK
+62 
-76 CVNDYSQSIQATLKD
+76 
-91 GEKSVLS
+91 
-98 SELKMRFTS
+98 
-107 KQDTYYIQKT
+107 
-117 AKAVTSADGL
+117 
-127 KNFVDAGKAVSDY
+127 
-140 AWVQYTFRYN
+140 QYTFTYN

-157 GLQSRYFIDTL
+157 GLQSRYFTDTL
-168 PTGCVMAKSSN
+168 PKGCVIAKSSN
-179 VIKNEDG
+179 VVKNEDG

-213 SYAGKKVKNTV
+213 SYVGKKVKNTV
-224 NLMGIYLDEKEE
+224 DLIGTYLDEKEE
-236 TNLATSE
+236 TKLATSE

-258 TTPGKNMSPDYVYKE
+258 ITPGKNMSPDYVYKE

-291 ASINQNEYTVAL
+291 APINQSEYTVAL

-322 YEFTNVTVPGKN
+322 YEFTKVTVPGKN
-334 NFYNSNGYVLSDGNY
+334 NFYNSNGYVLSDGDY

-363 REISEY
+363 RALSEY

-383 KDLENVVS
+383 KDLENVVA
-391 VRVEVSGL
+391 VRVEVGGL

-432 TDLIDKDGKSLIT
+432 TDLIDKDGNSLIT

-467 GQLRSS
+467 GLLRSS
-473 DVIRIIE
+473 DVIKIIE
-480 RPEKPEEPERLSYY
+480 KLEEPGYY
-494 YSDTQMSP
+494 YSNTQMSP

-516 THTVRVNNTD
+516 THSIKVQNAE
-526 KKEINKVQM
+526 KKEISKIQI

-568 NMQDYLRERASIE
+568 NMQDYLRERATIE
-581 KNEKEICVTFNFAD
+581 KNGKEICVTFNFTD

-663 ALASHQQLIKEIRT
+663 ALASHQQLIKEVRT

-729 EYPYSKSEWYGKLKN
+729 EYPYSKSEWCGKLKN

-754 LTAKVYYANTTS
+754 LTAKVYYANAIS
-766 PQENDWILMESYTN
+766 PQENDWILMEGYTN
-780 GIWQTENEAKAIKVK
+780 GIWQTENEVKAIKVK

-892 KLKTGLT
+892 KLKTSLT
-899 GILGIATI
+899 GLLGIATI

-918 EEIVPLGYDKAE
+918 EEIVPLGYDKTE

-972 ANGSITVYKIDEY
+972 AKGSITVYKIDEY

-1003 DTDQNVIATGTTNE
+1003 DTNQNVIATGTTNE

-1054 INKDKVVVV
+1054 LNKDKVVIV

-1096 DIYNKKGEVEYQR
+1096 DVYNKKGEVEYQK
-1109 DQLISEKTAKENGQV
+1109 DQLISEKTTNENGQV

-1136 KEIESVYGYELSEEK
+1136 KETETVYGYELSEEK
-1151 LLFTVNDQNV
+1151 LLFTVDSENV
-1161 ENVIQKTG
+1161 ENVIQKTA

-1175 ANLELLKVDDKGKLL
+1175 ANLELLKVDDKGKFL
-1190 QGVEFELFDENGNKK
+1190 QGVEFELFDESNSKIQGN
-1205 VRQEI
+1205 
-1210 DSGESQLTFKSTG
+1210 FK
-1223 TYAWKQNE
+1223 
-1231 DGTWQSENYHVNN
+1231 
-1244 STATMETDEFTIQ
+1244 
-1257 NGTLTFDWSVSSES
+1257 
-1271 VNYDYAYYTITNV
+1271 
-1284 KTGEKI
+1284 
-1290 GGANTKIGGTSYGTG
+1290 
-1305 YNSLRFNSVE
+1305 
-1315 QKLNAGTYKISFTY
+1315 
-1329 RKDSSG
+1329 
-1335 HTGLDRA
+1335 
-1342 YVKNVK
+1342 
-1348 IAHKKITE
+1348 
-1356 IPYLTDENGSLKI
+1356 TDENGKLKI
-1369 ENIEWGNYYIKEKE
+1369 ENIEWGKYYIKEKE
-1383 PLSGYKKI
+1383 PLSGYKKV

-1399 NRETFLDGNKVISS
+1399 NRETFLNGNKVIAS

-1462 SNGELVGEYITDG
+1462 SDGELVGEYTTDE

-1527 LETGKITINK
+1527 LKTGEITINK

-1560 DESGGEKV
+1560 DESGEEKA

-1615 LDEIIPITNAS
+1615 LNEIIPITNAS

-1641 IGEVTFKNTKD
+1641 TGEVTFKNTKD

-1679 AKKESYEI
+1679 AKEESYVV

-1727 LVGSYITKL
+1727 LVGSYITRL

-1749 TTKWIMS
+1749 TTKWIMPS
-1756 TDYFKYKVISS
+1756 DYFIYDVIDA
-1767 NKNTITITGIN
+1767 NKKTIAIKGIN

-1788 IPSEYNGYKVKEI
+1788 IPSEYNGYKVKAI
-1801 IGTGGYWYQSM
+1801 KGKNNYFSM
-1812 SNIDNAKSV
+1812 SNIKNVKSV
-1821 TIANGVTSIGNYAF
+1821 TIAEGVTSIGYYAF
-1835 SKLSNLTS
+1835 KD
-1843 IEIPSSVTSIGNY
+1843 
-1856 AFYNCSSLTSI
+1856 CSSLTSI

-1875 IGNSAFSG
+1875 IGNWAFSGCSSLTSIEIPSSVTSIGNWAFSGCSSLTSIEIPSSVTSIGYSAFSG
-1883 CSGLTS
+1883 CSSLTS
-1889 VTIQEGVKSIGNSAF
+1889 IEIPSSITSIEDGTFYNCSSLTSINIPEGVTSIGYRAFMGCSSLTSIEIPSSVTSIGYSAF
-1904 SWCSSLTSIE
+1904 SGCSSLTSIE

-1947 KVFSDCKSLTSI
+1947 KVFSSCI
-1959 EIPSSV
+1959 
-1965 TSIGNSAFSGCRSL
+1965 R
-1979 TSIEIPSSVTSI
+1979 
-1991 GDNAFEG
+1991 
-1998 CSSLT
+1998 
-2003 SITIQ
+2003 
-2008 GGVTSIGNSAF
+2008 
-2019 SGCSSLTS
+2019 
-2027 IEIPSSVTSI
+2027 
-2037 ENRAFYGCSS
+2037 
-2047 LTSITIQEG
+2047 
-2056 VKSIGNSAFSG
+2056 
-2067 CSKLTSIGI
+2067 
-2076 PSSVTSIGNGAFYNC
+2076 
-2091 SSLTGINV
+2091 
-2099 EENNQKYCSE
+2099 
-2109 DGILFNKDKTKLI
+2109 
-2122 QYPIKKLGTEYII
+2122 
-2135 PSSVASIGNS
+2135 
-2145 AFSNCS
+2145 
-2151 SLTSIE
+2151 LTSIE
-2157 IPNSVTSIGN
+2157 IPNSVTSIG
-2167 SAFYNCRS
+2167 
-2175 LTSIDIPSGV
+2175 
-2185 TSIEDSV
+2185 
-2192 FYGCSSL
+2192 
-2199 TSITIQEG
+2199 
-2207 VTSIGSEVFS
+2207 
-2217 GCSSLTSIEIPSSV
+2217 
-2231 TSIGNYAFEY
+2231 
-2241 CSSLTSITIQEG
+2241 
-2253 VTSIGDSAFRGCSSL
+2253 DSAFSSCS
-2268 TSIEIPSSV
+2268 
-2277 TSIGNEVFRYC
+2277 G
-2288 SKLTS
+2288 LTS
-2293 IEIPNSVTSIGG
+2293 IEIPNSVTSINGS
-2305 YAFGDCSSLTSIEIP
+2305 AFTGCRSLTSIEIP
-2320 SSVTSI
+2320 GSVTSI
-2326 GDSAFSGCSKLTS
+2326 GDYVFFNCSGLTS

-2345 VTSIGSGA
+2345 VTSIGSQA
-2353 FYDCSNLTTINYH
+2353 FYGCFSLTTINYH
-2366 GTPEQFSAITI
+2366 GTEEQFKAIKI
-2377 ESYNDYFKNATVN
+2377 DSGNDEFKEATVN

>member
-1 MQVTIPGIGKLNRNE
+1 M
-16 TKKATDIAADEYGA
+16 
-30 TDLKRDWSY
+30 
-39 KYDSKT
+39 
-45 DTYTFYNNK
+45 
-54 EIEKGATF
+54 
-62 NGSFELLWEFSSRK
+62 
-76 CVNDYSQSIQATLKD
+76 
-91 GEKSVLS
+91 
-98 SELKMRFTS
+98 
-107 KQDTYYIQKT
+107 
-117 AKAVTSADGL
+117 
-127 KNFVDAGKAVSDY
+127 
-140 AWVQYTFRYN
+140 
-150 TKELNSR
+150 
-157 GLQSRYFIDTL
+157 
-168 PTGCVMAKSSN
+168 
-179 VIKNEDG
+179 
-186 TVSYKVEETSV
+186 
-197 PENSVKEYSII
+197 
-208 VGYPE
+208 
-213 SYAGKKVKNTV
+213 
-224 NLMGIYLDEKEE
+224 
-236 TNLATSE
+236 
-243 VEVELKKISENIYYI
+243 
-258 TTPGKNMSPDYVYKE
+258 
-273 NLSKDINFSASL
+273 
-285 STTTTV
+285 
-291 ASINQNEYTVAL
+291 
-303 TDDLLEI
+303 
-310 YTDKYYRLQDNE
+310 
-322 YEFTNVTVPGKN
+322 
-334 NFYNSNGYVLSDGNY
+334 
-349 TVKIKALYKDNVNT
+349 
-363 REISEY
+363 
-369 TTVYEGKWEDKEIS
+369 
-383 KDLENVVS
+383 
-391 VRVEVSGL
+391 
-399 TESIKGFYINV
+399 
-410 KGKINISNSE
+410 
-420 YENPTYIKNYDF
+420 
-432 TDLIDKDGKSLIT
+432 
-445 DVTEENYA
+445 
-453 ETRIYELDKQIYGK
+453 
-467 GQLRSS
+467 
-473 DVIRIIE
+473 
-480 RPEKPEEPERLSYY
+480 
-494 YSDTQMSP
+494 
-502 FEVDKQIENFVTKQ
+502 
-516 THTVRVNNTD
+516 
-526 KKEINKVQM
+526 
-535 YGVNQKAELNTL
+535 
-547 IETLKFTY
+547 
-555 SGLKFKNELSEDV
+555 
-568 NMQDYLRERASIE
+568 
-581 KNEKEICVTFNFAD
+581 
-595 NPIVSTDFNI
+595 
-605 GYNVES
+605 
-611 NLSYEDYYDTT
+611 
-622 DPTYKVFTY
+622 
-631 GFIEGSKFVPQ
+631 
-642 LTSSYKGKTMASS
+642 
-655 SDTENILL
+655 
-663 ALASHQQLIKEIRT
+663 
-677 EYTKGEF
+677 
-684 VESGAV
+684 
-690 VPLNTEYTY
+690 
-699 RLKLR
+699 
-704 NGYNTLV
+704 
-711 DTEFIDVLEHAEL
+711 
-724 TKVDE
+724 
-729 EYPYSKSEWYGKLKN
+729 
-744 VDTTYIESKG
+744 
-754 LTAKVYYANTTS
+754 
-766 PQENDWILMESYTN
+766 
-780 GIWQTENEAKAIKVK
+780 
-795 IEGEIQ
+795 
-801 ENSIVNIDVNMVAPN
+801 
-816 DESLEDKYAY
+816 
-826 NTYTINSEAI
+826 
-836 DLYTGLKAA
+836 
-845 YLKDMPSNVT
+845 
-855 EVRLTKKEYNVEILK
+855 
-870 VDEVTKNK
+870 
-878 LSGVQFGIYDEQGK
+878 
-892 KLKTGLT
+892 
-899 GILGIATI
+899 
-907 KNLKEGTYTIK
+907 
-918 EEIVPLGYDKAE
+918 
-930 DYTLIIENG
+930 
-939 NYTLKQAEEI
+939 
-949 KAQGEID
+949 
-956 LEGNI
+956 
-961 PTIKITIENKR
+961 
-972 ANGSITVYKIDEY
+972 
-985 LDTNKQE
+985 
-992 IPLQGVEFNLL
+992 
-1003 DTDQNVIATGTTNE
+1003 
-1017 SGNIVFEGLEW
+1017 
-1028 GKTYILKEKQALQ
+1028 
-1041 GYELAEKNTYLSK
+1041 
-1054 INKDKVVVV
+1054 
-1063 ENVRKTGTVT
+1063 
-1073 LTKEDEK
+1073 
-1080 TTEKIQGAK
+1080 
-1089 YGLYAKE
+1089 
-1096 DIYNKKGEVEYQR
+1096 
-1109 DQLISEKTAKENGQV
+1109 
-1124 TFEKLTWGEYYI
+1124 
-1136 KEIESVYGYELSEEK
+1136 
-1151 LLFTVNDQNV
+1151 
-1161 ENVIQKTG
+1161 
-1169 KEVRSK
+1169 
-1175 ANLELLKVDDKGKLL
+1175 

-1749 TTKWIMS
+1749 TTKWIMPS
-1756 TDYFKYKVISS
+1756 DYFIYDIIDANEK
-1767 NKNTITITGIN
+1767 TIAIIGIN

-1788 IPSEYNGYKVKEI
+1788 IPSEHNGYNVKEI
-1801 IGTGGYWYQSM
+1801 KEYMRSM
-1812 SNIDNAKSV
+1812 YNINNVKSV
-1821 TIANGVTSIGNYAF
+1821 VIEEGIMSIGSNAF
-1835 SKLSNLTS
+1835 FGCSKLTS
-1843 IEIPSSVTSIGNY
+1843 IEIPSSVTSIGDS
-1856 AFYNCSSLTSI
+1856 AFKGCSSLTNIEIPSSVTSIESEAFRYCSKLTSIEIPNSVTSIGNSAFSNCSSLTSI

-1875 IGNSAFSG
+1875 IGDSAFSS

-1889 VTIQEGVKSIGNSAF
+1889 VTIQEGVKSIGSKVF
-1904 SWCSSLTSIE
+1904 SDCKSLTSIE